1 MATCAEVPRYEL
13 VSSKKCIPEEEKY
26 QNYLLETLNKKPTNN
41 LINSCPYKPTPYP
54 TTKTFYGETC
64 SNYPNAGYNST
75 VNYYNYSNAFT
86 GFNRLPK
93 QTELEFGMPIEDE
106 NDMNNKEINFEKFKT
121 EETFSLNTLKE
132 FDKNLEILKR
142 ENEEYKKLK
151 GNQNKI
157 SQNYITQD
165 EIKRQKELIFGSIE
179 DLQKYLQDKKDK
191 KINWFKRFVELS
203 EEKGI
208 HLCNLLEAKT
218 PEQLE
223 ILIKEILKREEE
235 SQKEREHLMENYT
248 MKNLKKA
255 GIKRKGYNNGKPL
268 DEKDMRFIKKY
279 ARYLLFKK
287 IKDSQIGFTDDDN
300 ERLYSQNIFNNY
312 SKLKD
317 ENSNLSSFVAFAK
330 LVFALLDKDKNGF
343 ITKEYIVSNV
353 TLDDKILQDLG
364 FQNQDNF
371 KQLLLNSG
379 KGEMIT
385 EKDFITILLG
395 QSGLLDE
402 YKNIYNTTSSIPNVN
417 ASSSSYTKRKKN
429 YGEDYVEISDE
440 EDSDFDLPGLRTHV
454 YDFLELPDNY
464 QKLEA
469 LKKLEEE
476 NLYNSMKNKNK
487 DKNKENKEKK
497 NILLNIGKDRKIEIS
512 YHEYLTF
519 LRRFHRKDQLNFTIP
534 EPFEFL
540 KKDYQRKKI
549 QKIKEI
555 LEDRVKD
562 EDYFVY
568 YQFHANELKK
578 GIWGDRMQNIIEYEK
593 EQRQQ
598 RTEKLKE
605 KIIAEMKPFSFYEK
619 DERKYKEKIKQE
631 SIPPTFPPFRANAI
645 KWLSQ
650 VLIYEDMLKQEKEER
665 EQRIKERMLKTAKT
679 SKLPPRMALY
689 EEERIAKEKQ
699 KELDLKRELY
709 EERQNRRF
717 KAKKVPD
724 FTKLQ
729 TEFENKLKE
738 MKEKRKREK
747 KSLKPIPFTFH
758 EPKKKVAELC
768 QYLDQENDHEAKNP
782 KFANK
787 DEEIK
792 EIIKKMQR
800 KPKIEPKSTHSLD
813 LLMELRRKE
822 LEDKENQQKLKELE
836 DNIRAEHQA
845 RLRERVWNSKALV
858 DHRNQLKENEIRRKE
873 EFKEELQKQEESYRN
888 ELARRLDRV
897 YNRPLLVEQVGNK
910 GEKFSLNR
918 NNLEDLDELQM
929 QFGPIA
935 EEDEY
940 EQQIIGEDEGDDGEA
955 EGEGEEE
962 GGEEGEGEK
971 IEEEA
976 DGEKDEN
983 AGEEEKK

>member
-1 MATCAEVPRYEL
+1 MTTCSEVPRYEL
-13 VSSKKCIPEEEKY
+13 VSTKKCPPEEEKY
-26 QNYLLETLNKKPTNN
+26 HQYLLETLNQKPKNN
-41 LINSCPYKPTPYP
+41 LIEGTQYNPAAPAQASKV
-54 TTKTFYGETC
+54 FYGQTC

-75 VNYYNYSNAFT
+75 VNYYNYTNAFT

-93 QTELEFGMPIEDE
+93 QTELEFGRPIEDE
-106 NDMNNKEINFEKFKT
+106 NNTNNKDINFEKFKT
-121 EETFSLNTLKE
+121 EETFNLNTLKE
-132 FDKNLEILKR
+132 FDKNLEELKR
-142 ENEEYKKLK
+142 DNHLYKKYK
-151 GNQNKI
+151 GKNKNPSKNYI
-157 SQNYITQD
+157 SQE
-165 EIKRQKELIFGSIE
+165 EIKQKKEIIFGSIE
-179 DLQKYLQDKKDK
+179 DIYKYLQNKKNK
-191 KINWFKRFVELS
+191 VENWFKRFIELS

-208 HLCNLLEAKT
+208 HLCDLIEAQT

-223 ILIKEILKREEE
+223 ALIQDIIKKEEE
-235 SQKEREHLMENYT
+235 SEKEREKMMETYNLAN
-248 MKNLKKA
+248 MKKQ
-255 GIKRKGYNNGKPL
+255 GINRKGYTSGKPL
-268 DEKDMRFIKKY
+268 DERDYRFIKKY

-287 IKDSQIGFTDDDN
+287 IKDAQIGFNDDDN
-300 ERLYSQNIFNNY
+300 ERIYSQKIFNNMD
-312 SKLKD
+312 KD
-317 ENSNLSSFVAFAK
+317 AKSNISAFVAFAK
-330 LVFALLDKDKNGF
+330 LVFSLLDKDQNGF
-343 ITKEYIVSNV
+343 ITKEYLLSNV
-353 TLDDKILQDLG
+353 SLDDRILQDLG
-364 FQNQDNF
+364 FENENNF
-371 KQLLLNSG
+371 KQQLLKSSKNNN
-379 KGEMIT
+379 IT
-385 EKDFITILLG
+385 EKDFINILLG
-395 QSGLLDE
+395 QAGILEE
-402 YKNIYNTTSSIPNVN
+402 YQSLNNMNNMTTSMN
-417 ASSSSYTKRKKN
+417 SYNKKN
-429 YGEDYVEISDE
+429 KEYGDDEDIVKISDD

-476 NLYNSMKNKNK
+476 NLHDTKKTGNKLG
-487 DKNKENKEKK
+487 KK
-497 NILLNIGKDRKIEIS
+497 RKKILLDLSKDRKIAIS

-519 LRRFHRKDQLNFTIP
+519 LRRFHRKDQINFTIP

-540 KKDYQRKKI
+540 KKNYQKKKI

-578 GIWGDRMQNIIEYEK
+578 GIWGNRMQNIIEYEK

-665 EQRIKERMLKTAKT
+665 EQRIKERMLKTAQA

-699 KELDLKRELY
+699 KELDLKRQLY
-709 EERQNRRF
+709 EERENRKF
-717 KAKKVPD
+717 KAKKVPE

-729 TEFENKLKE
+729 TQFENKLKE
-738 MKEKRKREK
+738 MKEKRKKEK
-747 KSLKPIPFTFH
+747 KNIKIMPFTFH
-758 EPKKKVAELC
+758 EPKKKVSELC
-768 QYLDQENDHEAKNP
+768 QYLDQENDNKAKNP
-782 KFANK
+782 KLGNK

-873 EFKEELQKQEESYRN
+873 EFREELQKQEESYRN

-935 EEDEY
+935 EEEEY
-940 EQQIIGEDEGDDGEA
+940 EQQIIGEDEGDDAEGEG

-962 GGEEGEGEK
+962 GGEEGEAEK
-971 IEEEA
+971 IEEEV

-983 AGEEEKK
+983 AEEEDKK

>member
-1 MATCAEVPRYEL
+1 MATCNEVPRYEL
-13 VSSKKCIPEEEKY
+13 VSTKKCPPEEEKY
-26 QNYLLETLNKKPTNN
+26 HKYLLETLNKKPKTNF
-41 LINSCPYKPTPYP
+41 IEGTPYNP
-54 TTKTFYGETC
+54 LPPEPSQVFYGQTV

-75 VNYYNYSNAFT
+75 VNYYNYTNAFT

-106 NDMNNKEINFEKFKT
+106 NNINAPSLNFEKFKT
-121 EETFSLNTLKE
+121 EETFGLNTLQA
-132 FDKNLEILKR
+132 FDKNLEELKK
-142 ENEEYKKLK
+142 ENQQYKKYK
-151 GNQNKI
+151 GKNKNP
-157 SQNYITQD
+157 SRKYITQD
-165 EIKRQKELIFGSIE
+165 EIKQKKEMIFGSIE
-179 DLQKYLQDKKDK
+179 DLQKYLQNKKDK
-191 KINWFKRFVELS
+191 GNNWFKRFVKLS

-208 HLCNLLEAKT
+208 HLCDLIEAKT
-218 PEQLE
+218 PEELE
-223 ILIKEILKREEE
+223 IIIKDILKKEEE
-235 SQKEREHLMENYT
+235 SEKKREKLMEIY
-248 MKNLKKA
+248 NLKALKKQ
-255 GIKRKGYNNGKPL
+255 GIKRKGYTNTKPL
-268 DEKDMRFIKKY
+268 DEKDIRFIKKY

-287 IKDSQIGFTDDDN
+287 IKDAQIGFTDDDN
-300 ERLYSQNIFNNY
+300 ERIYSQKIFNNMD
-312 SKLKD
+312 K
-317 ENSNLSSFVAFAK
+317 NAISNVSSFIAFAK
-330 LVFALLDKDKNGF
+330 LVFSLMDKEQNGF
-343 ITKEYIVSNV
+343 ITKDYLIENVS
-353 TLDDKILQDLG
+353 LDDKILQDLG
-364 FQNQDNF
+364 FKDQNTF
-371 KQLLLNSG
+371 KELLLNSN
-379 KGEMIT
+379 KSEKIT
-385 EKDFITILLG
+385 ENDFVQILLSQAG
-395 QSGLLDE
+395 ILDD
-402 YKNIYNTTSSIPNVN
+402 YQMMNVNNISSSTNEFKGNTTNSNGGDIV
-417 ASSSSYTKRKKN
+417 K
-429 YGEDYVEISDE
+429 ISDD

-476 NLYNSMKNKNK
+476 NLYDSIKSGSKIHK
-487 DKNKENKEKK
+487 KKK
-497 NILLNIGKDRKIEIS
+497 NIILDLSKNRKIAIS

-519 LRRFHRKDQLNFTIP
+519 LRRFHHKDQINFTIP

-540 KKDYQRKKI
+540 KKNYQKKKI

-555 LEDRVKD
+555 LEERVKD

-578 GIWGDRMQNIIEYEK
+578 GIWGNQMQNIIEYEK

-631 SIPPTFPPFRANAI
+631 PIPPTFPPFRANAI

-650 VLIYEDMLKQEKEER
+650 VLIYEDMLKQEEEER
-665 EQRIKERMLKTAKT
+665 NIRIKERMEKTAKA
-679 SKLPPRMALY
+679 SKLPPRMDMYEKERKDREEQKKLELKRIEY
-689 EEERIAKEKQ
+689 EENEKR
-699 KELDLKRELY
+699 K
-709 EERQNRRF
+709 F
-717 KAKKVPD
+717 KAKKVPE
-724 FTKLQ
+724 FSRLQ
-729 TEFENKLKE
+729 QEFEDKLKR
-738 MKEKRKREK
+738 MKDERKKERK
-747 KSLKPIPFTFH
+747 ALKPIPFTFH

-768 QYLDQENDHEAKNP
+768 QYLDQENDPYVKNP
-782 KFANK
+782 KREGK

-792 EIIKKMQR
+792 EIIKRMQR

-822 LEDKENQQKLKELE
+822 LEEKENQQKLKEIE
-836 DNIRAEHQA
+836 DSIRAEQQA
-845 RLRERVWNSKALV
+845 RLRERVLNSKAIV
-858 DHRNQLKENEIRRKE
+858 DHTNQLNEIKQKRME
-873 EFKEELQKQEESYRN
+873 EFKEELQRQEESYKA
-888 ELARRLDRV
+888 ELARRLERV

-940 EQQIIGEDEGDDGEA
+940 EQPVNVEEEGDDG

-962 GGEEGEGEK
+962 GGEEGEK
-971 IEEEA
+971 IEEEI

-983 AGEEEKK
+983 VDDEDKK

>member
-1 MATCAEVPRYEL
+1 MATCNEVPRYEL
-13 VSSKKCIPEEEKY
+13 ISTKKCPPEEEKY
-26 QNYLLETLNKKPTNN
+26 HQYLLETLNKKPKTN
-41 LINSCPYKPTPYP
+41 LIEGVPYKPLPPETSQV
-54 TTKTFYGETC
+54 FYGQTV

-106 NDMNNKEINFEKFKT
+106 NNVNNPSLNFEKFKT
-121 EETFSLNTLKE
+121 EETFGLNTLQT
-132 FDKNLEILKR
+132 FDKNLEELKK
-142 ENEEYKKLK
+142 ENRQYKKYK
-151 GNQNKI
+151 GKNKNP
-157 SQNYITQD
+157 SRKYITQD
-165 EIKRQKELIFGSIE
+165 EIKQKKEEIFGSIE
-179 DLQKYLQDKKDK
+179 DLQKYLQNKKDK
-191 KINWFKRFVELS
+191 GNNWFKRFIKLS

-208 HLCNLLEAKT
+208 HLCDLIDAKT
-218 PEQLE
+218 PEELE
-223 ILIKEILKREEE
+223 IIIKDILKKEEE
-235 SQKEREHLMENYT
+235 SEKQREKLMEIY
-248 MKNLKKA
+248 NLKALKKQ
-255 GIKRKGYNNGKPL
+255 GIKRKGYTNTKPL
-268 DEKDMRFIKKY
+268 DEKDIRFIKKY

-287 IKDSQIGFTDDDN
+287 IKDAQIGFTDDDN
-300 ERLYSQNIFNNY
+300 ERIYSQRIFNNMD
-312 SKLKD
+312 KNAK
-317 ENSNLSSFVAFAK
+317 SNVGSFIAFAK
-330 LVFALLDKDKNGF
+330 LVFSLIDKDQNGF
-343 ITKEYIVSNV
+343 ITKEYLLENVS
-353 TLDDKILQDLG
+353 LDDRILQDLG
-364 FQNQDNF
+364 FKDQNEF
-371 KQLLLNSG
+371 KELLLNSN
-379 KGEMIT
+379 KGDKIT
-385 EKDFITILLG
+385 ENDFVNILLSKAG
-395 QSGLLDE
+395 ILDDYPMMTMNNISASTNEFRGNSGDIV
-402 YKNIYNTTSSIPNVN
+402 K
-417 ASSSSYTKRKKN
+417 
-429 YGEDYVEISDE
+429 ISDD

-476 NLYNSMKNKNK
+476 NLYDSIKPNKK
-487 DKNKENKEKK
+487 LSKKKK
-497 NILLNIGKDRKIEIS
+497 NIILDLSKNRKIAIS

-519 LRRFHRKDQLNFTIP
+519 LRRYHHKDQINFTIP

-540 KKDYQRKKI
+540 KKNYQKKKI

-562 EDYFVY
+562 ENYFVY

-578 GIWGDRMQNIIEYEK
+578 GIWGNQMQNIIEYEK

-631 SIPPTFPPFRANAI
+631 PIPPTFPPFRANAI

-650 VLIYEDMLKQEKEER
+650 VLIYEDMLKQEEEER
-665 EQRIKERMLKTAKT
+665 NIRIKERMEKTAKA
-679 SKLPPRMALY
+679 SKLPPRMDMYEKERKEREEQKKIELKKLEY
-689 EEERIAKEKQ
+689 EENEKR
-699 KELDLKRELY
+699 K
-709 EERQNRRF
+709 F
-717 KAKKVPD
+717 KAKKVPE
-724 FTKLQ
+724 FSKLQ
-729 TEFENKLKE
+729 EEFEDKLKR
-738 MKEKRKREK
+738 MKEERKKERK
-747 KSLKPIPFTFH
+747 ALKPIPFTFH

-768 QYLDQENDHEAKNP
+768 QYLDQENDPYVKNP
-782 KFANK
+782 KRQGK

-792 EIIKKMQR
+792 EIIKRMQR

-836 DNIRAEHQA
+836 DNIRAEQQS
-845 RLRERVWNSKALV
+845 RLRERVLNSKAIV
-858 DHRNQLKENEIRRKE
+858 DHTNQLNEIKQKRME
-873 EFKEELQKQEESYRN
+873 EFREELQRQEESYKA
-888 ELARRLDRV
+888 ELARRLERV

-940 EQQIIGEDEGDDGEA
+940 EQPVNVEEEGDDG

-962 GGEEGEGEK
+962 GGEEGEK
-971 IEEEA
+971 IEEEI

-983 AGEEEKK
+983 GDDEDKK

>member
-1 MATCAEVPRYEL
+1 MATCNEVPRYEL
-13 VSSKKCIPEEEKY
+13 ISTKKCPPEEEKY
-26 QNYLLETLNKKPTNN
+26 HQYLLETLNKKPKTN
-41 LINSCPYKPTPYP
+41 LIEGVPYKPLPPETSQV
-54 TTKTFYGETC
+54 FYGQTV

-106 NDMNNKEINFEKFKT
+106 NNINNPSLNFEKFKT
-121 EETFSLNTLKE
+121 EETFGLNTLQT
-132 FDKNLEILKR
+132 FDKNLEELKK
-142 ENEEYKKLK
+142 ENRQYKKYK
-151 GNQNKI
+151 GKNKNP
-157 SQNYITQD
+157 SRKYITQ
-165 EIKRQKELIFGSIE
+165 EKKKKKKEEIFGSIE
-179 DLQKYLQDKKDK
+179 DLQKYLQNKKDK
-191 KINWFKRFVELS
+191 GNNWFKRFIKLS

-208 HLCNLLEAKT
+208 HLCDLIDAKT
-218 PEQLE
+218 PEELE
-223 ILIKEILKREEE
+223 IIIKDILKKEEE
-235 SQKEREHLMENYT
+235 SEKQREKLMEIY
-248 MKNLKKA
+248 NLKALKKQ
-255 GIKRKGYNNGKPL
+255 GIKRKGYTNTKPL
-268 DEKDMRFIKKY
+268 DEKDIRFIKKY

-287 IKDSQIGFTDDDN
+287 IKDAQIGFTDDDN
-300 ERLYSQNIFNNY
+300 ERIYSQRIFNNMD
-312 SKLKD
+312 KNAK
-317 ENSNLSSFVAFAK
+317 SNVGSFIAFAK
-330 LVFALLDKDKNGF
+330 LVFSLIDKDQNGF
-343 ITKEYIVSNV
+343 ITKEYLLENVS
-353 TLDDKILQDLG
+353 LDDRILQDLG
-364 FQNQDNF
+364 FKDQNEF
-371 KQLLLNSG
+371 KELLLNSN
-379 KGEMIT
+379 KGDKIT
-385 EKDFITILLG
+385 ENDFVNILLSKAG
-395 QSGLLDE
+395 ILDD
-402 YKNIYNTTSSIPNVN
+402 YPMMTMNNIS
-417 ASSSSYTKRKKN
+417 ASSNEFRGNSGDIVK
-429 YGEDYVEISDE
+429 ISDD

-476 NLYNSMKNKNK
+476 NLYDSIKPNKK
-487 DKNKENKEKK
+487 LSKKKK
-497 NILLNIGKDRKIEIS
+497 NIILDLSKNRKIAIS

-519 LRRFHRKDQLNFTIP
+519 LRRYHHKDQINFTIP

-540 KKDYQRKKI
+540 KKNYQKKKI

-562 EDYFVY
+562 ENYFVY

-578 GIWGDRMQNIIEYEK
+578 GIWGNQMQNIIEYEK

-631 SIPPTFPPFRANAI
+631 PIPPTFPPFRANAI

-650 VLIYEDMLKQEKEER
+650 VLIYEDMLKQEEEER
-665 EQRIKERMLKTAKT
+665 NIRIKERMEKTAKA
-679 SKLPPRMALY
+679 SKLPPRMDMYEKERKEREEQKKIELKKLEY
-689 EEERIAKEKQ
+689 EENEKR
-699 KELDLKRELY
+699 K
-709 EERQNRRF
+709 F
-717 KAKKVPD
+717 KAKKVPE
-724 FTKLQ
+724 FSKLQ
-729 TEFENKLKE
+729 EEFEDKLKR
-738 MKEKRKREK
+738 MKEERKKERK
-747 KSLKPIPFTFH
+747 ALKPIPFTFH

-768 QYLDQENDHEAKNP
+768 QYLDQENDPYVKNP
-782 KFANK
+782 KRQGK

-792 EIIKKMQR
+792 EIIKRMQR

-836 DNIRAEHQA
+836 DNIRAEQQS
-845 RLRERVWNSKALV
+845 RLRERVLNSKAIV
-858 DHRNQLKENEIRRKE
+858 DHTNQLNEIKQKRME
-873 EFKEELQKQEESYRN
+873 EFREELQRQEESYKA
-888 ELARRLDRV
+888 ELARRLERV

-940 EQQIIGEDEGDDGEA
+940 EQPVNVEEEGDDG

-962 GGEEGEGEK
+962 GGEEGEK
-971 IEEEA
+971 IEEEI

-983 AGEEEKK
+983 GDDEDKK

>member
-1 MATCAEVPRYEL
+1 MATCSEVPRYEL

-41 LINSCPYKPTPYP
+41 LISSCPYKPTPYP

-93 QTELEFGMPIEDE
+93 QTTLEFGVPIEDP
-106 NDMNNKEINFEKFKT
+106 NMLNNEEIDFKKFKT

-578 GIWGDRMQNIIEYEK
+578 GIWGNRMQNIIEYEK
-593 EQRQQ
+593 QQRQL

-631 SIPPTFPPFRANAI
+631 PIPPTFPPFRANAI

-665 EQRIKERMLKTAKT
+665 EQRIRERMEKTKLA
-679 SKLPPRMALY
+679 SKLPPRMQMY
-689 EEERIAKEKQ
+689 EEERKERERQKKLNYQ
-699 KELDLKRELY
+699 KELIQ
-709 EERQNRRF
+709 ERKLRQF
-717 KAKKVPD
+717 KAKEVPD
-724 FTKLQ
+724 FLKLQ
-729 TEFENKLKE
+729 TEFENKLNE
-738 MKEKRKREK
+738 MKRAA
-747 KSLKPIPFTFH
+747 KPTIPEPFTFH
-758 EPKKKVAELC
+758 EPKKKVALLC
-768 QYLDQENDHEAKNP
+768 KYLDQENDHNAKNP
-782 KFANK
+782 RPKTDINK
-787 DEEIK
+787 
-792 EIIKKMQR
+792 IIKKMQR
-800 KPKIEPKSTHSLD
+800 KPKIEPKSTHCLD
-813 LLMELRRKE
+813 LLMDLRRKE
-822 LEDKENQQKLKELE
+822 LEEKERQIKVKEIE

-845 RLRERVWNSKALV
+845 RLRERVWNSKAIV
-858 DHRNQLKENEIRRKE
+858 DNTNQLNENRLRQQE
-873 EFKEELQKQEESYRN
+873 EFKAKLQKQKDSYN
-888 ELARRLDRV
+888 AELKRRLEKV

-910 GEKFSLNR
+910 GEKYSLNK
-918 NNLEDLDELQM
+918 NNQEDLNEMLLD
-929 QFGPIA
+929 PIA
-935 EEDEY
+935 GEDEY
-940 EQQIIGEDEGDDGEA
+940 EQQGDGEDDENYEEDEGGEEADKNEEA
-955 EGEGEEE
+955 EGEK
-962 GGEEGEGEK
+962 EGENGE
-971 IEEEA
+971 IDEEKN
-976 DGEKDEN
+976 DDEN
-983 AGEEEKK
+983 EVEDN

>member
-1 MATCAEVPRYEL
+1 MATCNEVPRYEL
-13 VSSKKCIPEEEKY
+13 ISTKKCPPEEEKY
-26 QNYLLETLNKKPTNN
+26 HQYLLETLNKKPKTN
-41 LINSCPYKPTPYP
+41 LIEGVPYKPLPPETSQV
-54 TTKTFYGETC
+54 FYGQTV

-106 NDMNNKEINFEKFKT
+106 NNINNPSLNFEKFKT
-121 EETFSLNTLKE
+121 EETFGLNTLQT
-132 FDKNLEILKR
+132 FDKNLEELKK
-142 ENEEYKKLK
+142 ENRQYKKYK
-151 GNQNKI
+151 GKNKNP
-157 SQNYITQD
+157 SRKYITQD
-165 EIKRQKELIFGSIE
+165 EIKQKKEEIFGSIE
-179 DLQKYLQDKKDK
+179 DLQKYLQNKKDK
-191 KINWFKRFVELS
+191 GNNWFKRFIKLS

-208 HLCNLLEAKT
+208 HLCDLIDAKT
-218 PEQLE
+218 PEELE
-223 ILIKEILKREEE
+223 IIIKDILKKEEE
-235 SQKEREHLMENYT
+235 SEKQREKLMEIY
-248 MKNLKKA
+248 NLKALKKQ
-255 GIKRKGYNNGKPL
+255 GIKRKGYTNTKPL
-268 DEKDMRFIKKY
+268 DEKDIRFIKKY

-287 IKDSQIGFTDDDN
+287 IKDAQIGFTDDDN
-300 ERLYSQNIFNNY
+300 ERIYSQRIFNNMD
-312 SKLKD
+312 KNAK
-317 ENSNLSSFVAFAK
+317 SNVGSFIAFAK
-330 LVFALLDKDKNGF
+330 LVFSLIDKDQNGF
-343 ITKEYIVSNV
+343 ITKEYLLENVS
-353 TLDDKILQDLG
+353 LDDRILQDLG
-364 FQNQDNF
+364 FKDQNEF
-371 KQLLLNSG
+371 KELLLNSN
-379 KGEMIT
+379 KGDKIT
-385 EKDFITILLG
+385 ENDFVNILLSKAG
-395 QSGLLDE
+395 ILDDYPMMTMNNISASTNEFRGNSGDIV
-402 YKNIYNTTSSIPNVN
+402 K
-417 ASSSSYTKRKKN
+417 
-429 YGEDYVEISDE
+429 ISDD
-440 EDSDFDLPGLRTHV
+440 EDSDFDLPGLRTRV

-476 NLYNSMKNKNK
+476 NLYDSIKPNKK
-487 DKNKENKEKK
+487 LSKKKK
-497 NILLNIGKDRKIEIS
+497 NIILDLSKNRKIAIS

-519 LRRFHRKDQLNFTIP
+519 LRRYHHKDQINFTIP

-540 KKDYQRKKI
+540 KKNYQKKKI

-562 EDYFVY
+562 ENYFVY

-578 GIWGDRMQNIIEYEK
+578 GIWGNQMQNIIEYEK

-631 SIPPTFPPFRANAI
+631 PIPPTFPPFRANAI

-650 VLIYEDMLKQEKEER
+650 VLIYEDMLKQEEEER
-665 EQRIKERMLKTAKT
+665 NIRIKERMEKTAKA
-679 SKLPPRMALY
+679 SKLPPRMDMYEKERKEREEQKKIELKKLEY
-689 EEERIAKEKQ
+689 EENEKR
-699 KELDLKRELY
+699 K
-709 EERQNRRF
+709 F
-717 KAKKVPD
+717 KAKKVPE
-724 FTKLQ
+724 FSKLQ
-729 TEFENKLKE
+729 EEFEDKLKR
-738 MKEKRKREK
+738 MKEERKKERK
-747 KSLKPIPFTFH
+747 ALKPIPFTFH

-768 QYLDQENDHEAKNP
+768 QYLDQENDPYVKNP
-782 KFANK
+782 KRQGK

-792 EIIKKMQR
+792 EIIKRMQR

-836 DNIRAEHQA
+836 DNIRAEQQS
-845 RLRERVWNSKALV
+845 RLRERVLNSKAIV
-858 DHRNQLKENEIRRKE
+858 DHTNQLNEIKQKRME
-873 EFKEELQKQEESYRN
+873 EFREELQRQEESYKA
-888 ELARRLDRV
+888 ELARRLERV

-940 EQQIIGEDEGDDGEA
+940 EQPVNVEEEGDDG

-962 GGEEGEGEK
+962 GGEEGEK
-971 IEEEA
+971 IEEEI

-983 AGEEEKK
+983 GDDEDKK

>member
-1 MATCAEVPRYEL
+1 MATCNEVPRYEL
-13 VSSKKCIPEEEKY
+13 VSTKKCPPEEEKY
-26 QNYLLETLNKKPTNN
+26 HKYLLETLNKKPKTNF
-41 LINSCPYKPTPYP
+41 IEGTPYNP
-54 TTKTFYGETC
+54 LPPEPSQVFYGQTV

-75 VNYYNYSNAFT
+75 VNYYNYTNAFT

-106 NDMNNKEINFEKFKT
+106 NNINAPSLNFEKFKT
-121 EETFSLNTLKE
+121 EETFGLNTLQA
-132 FDKNLEILKR
+132 FDKNLEELKK
-142 ENEEYKKLK
+142 ENQQYKKYK
-151 GNQNKI
+151 GKNKNP
-157 SQNYITQD
+157 SRKYITQD
-165 EIKRQKELIFGSIE
+165 EIKQKKEMIFGSIE
-179 DLQKYLQDKKDK
+179 DLQKYLQNKKDK
-191 KINWFKRFVELS
+191 GNNWFKRFVKLS

-208 HLCNLLEAKT
+208 HLCDLIEAKT
-218 PEQLE
+218 PEELE
-223 ILIKEILKREEE
+223 IIIKDILKKEEE
-235 SQKEREHLMENYT
+235 SEKKREKLMEIY
-248 MKNLKKA
+248 NLKALKKQ
-255 GIKRKGYNNGKPL
+255 GIKRKGYTNTKPL
-268 DEKDMRFIKKY
+268 DEKDIKFIKKY

-287 IKDSQIGFTDDDN
+287 IKDAQIGFTDDDN
-300 ERLYSQNIFNNY
+300 ERIYSQKIFNNMD
-312 SKLKD
+312 K
-317 ENSNLSSFVAFAK
+317 NAISNVSSFIAFAK
-330 LVFALLDKDKNGF
+330 LVFSLMDKEQNGF
-343 ITKEYIVSNV
+343 ITKDYLIENVS
-353 TLDDKILQDLG
+353 LDDRILQDLG
-364 FQNQDNF
+364 FKDQNNF
-371 KQLLLNSG
+371 KELLLNSN
-379 KGEMIT
+379 KSEKIT
-385 EKDFITILLG
+385 ENDFVQILLSQAG
-395 QSGLLDE
+395 ILDD
-402 YKNIYNTTSSIPNVN
+402 YQMMNVNNISSSTNEFKGNTTNSNGGDIV
-417 ASSSSYTKRKKN
+417 K
-429 YGEDYVEISDE
+429 ISDD

-476 NLYNSMKNKNK
+476 NLYDSIKSGSKIHK
-487 DKNKENKEKK
+487 KKK
-497 NILLNIGKDRKIEIS
+497 NIILDLSKNRKIAIS

-519 LRRFHRKDQLNFTIP
+519 LRRFHHKDQINFTIP

-540 KKDYQRKKI
+540 KKNYQKKKI

-555 LEDRVKD
+555 LEERVKD

-578 GIWGDRMQNIIEYEK
+578 GIWGNQMQNIIEYEK

-631 SIPPTFPPFRANAI
+631 PIPPTFPPFRANAI

-650 VLIYEDMLKQEKEER
+650 VLIYEDMLKQEEEER
-665 EQRIKERMLKTAKT
+665 NIRIKERMEKTAKA
-679 SKLPPRMALY
+679 SKLPPRMDMYEKERKDREEQKKLELKRIEY
-689 EEERIAKEKQ
+689 EENEKR
-699 KELDLKRELY
+699 K
-709 EERQNRRF
+709 F
-717 KAKKVPD
+717 KAKKVPE
-724 FTKLQ
+724 FSRLQ
-729 TEFENKLKE
+729 QEFEDKLKR
-738 MKEKRKREK
+738 MKDERKKERK
-747 KSLKPIPFTFH
+747 ALKPIPFTFH

-768 QYLDQENDHEAKNP
+768 QYLDQENDPYVKNP
-782 KFANK
+782 KREGK

-792 EIIKKMQR
+792 EIIKRMQR

-822 LEDKENQQKLKELE
+822 LEEKENQQKLKEIE
-836 DNIRAEHQA
+836 DSIRAEQQA
-845 RLRERVWNSKALV
+845 RLRERVLNSKAIV
-858 DHRNQLKENEIRRKE
+858 DHTNQLNEIKQKRME
-873 EFKEELQKQEESYRN
+873 EFKEELQRQEESYKA
-888 ELARRLDRV
+888 ELARRLERV

-940 EQQIIGEDEGDDGEA
+940 EQPVNVEEEGDDG

-962 GGEEGEGEK
+962 GGEEGEK
-971 IEEEA
+971 IEEEI

-983 AGEEEKK
+983 VDDEDKK

>member
-1 MATCAEVPRYEL
+1 MATCTEVPRYEL

-93 QTELEFGMPIEDE
+93 QTTLEFGVPIEDP
-106 NDMNNKEINFEKFKT
+106 NMLNNEEIDFKKFKT

-142 ENEEYKKLK
+142 ENEEYKKFR

-235 SQKEREHLMENYT
+235 SQKEREQLMENYT
-248 MKNLKKA
+248 MKNLKKS

-317 ENSNLSSFVAFAK
+317 ENSNISSFVAFAK

-353 TLDDKILQDLG
+353 ALDDKILQDLG

-379 KGEMIT
+379 KGEIIT
-385 EKDFITILLG
+385 EKDFINILLG
-395 QSGLLDE
+395 QTGLLDE
-402 YKNIYNTTSSIPNVN
+402 YKNIYNTNSSIPNVN
-417 ASSSSYTKRKKN
+417 ASSSSYTKRKKY

-469 LKKLEEE
+469 LKKLEAE

-487 DKNKENKEKK
+487 DKNRENKEKK

-578 GIWGDRMQNIIEYEK
+578 GIWGNRMQNIIEYEK
-593 EQRQQ
+593 EQRQL

-631 SIPPTFPPFRANAI
+631 PIPPTFPPFRANAI

-665 EQRIKERMLKTAKT
+665 EQRIRERMEKTKLA
-679 SKLPPRMALY
+679 SKLPPRMQMY
-689 EEERIAKEKQ
+689 EEERKERERQKKLNYQ
-699 KELDLKRELY
+699 KELIQ
-709 EERQNRRF
+709 ERKLRQF
-717 KAKKVPD
+717 KAKEVPD
-724 FTKLQ
+724 FLKLQ
-729 TEFENKLKE
+729 TEFENKLNE
-738 MKEKRKREK
+738 MKRAA
-747 KSLKPIPFTFH
+747 KPTIPEPFTFH
-758 EPKKKVAELC
+758 EPKKKVALLC
-768 QYLDQENDHEAKNP
+768 KYLDQENDHNAKNP
-782 KFANK
+782 RPKTDINK
-787 DEEIK
+787 
-792 EIIKKMQR
+792 IIKKMQR
-800 KPKIEPKSTHSLD
+800 KPKIEPKSTHCLD
-813 LLMELRRKE
+813 LLMDLRRKE
-822 LEDKENQQKLKELE
+822 LEEKERQIKVKEIE

-845 RLRERVWNSKALV
+845 RLRERVWNSKAIV
-858 DHRNQLKENEIRRKE
+858 DNTNQLNENRLRQQE
-873 EFKEELQKQEESYRN
+873 EFKAKLQKQKDSYN
-888 ELARRLDRV
+888 AELKRRLEKV

-910 GEKFSLNR
+910 GEKFSLNK
-918 NNLEDLDELQM
+918 NNQEDLNEMLLD
-929 QFGPIA
+929 PIA
-935 EEDEY
+935 GEDEY
-940 EQQIIGEDEGDDGEA
+940 EQQGDGEDDENYEDDEGGEEADKNEEA
-955 EGEGEEE
+955 EGEK
-962 GGEEGEGEK
+962 EGENGE
-971 IEEEA
+971 IDEEKN
-976 DGEKDEN
+976 DDEN
-983 AGEEEKK
+983 EGEDN

>member
-1 MATCAEVPRYEL
+1 MATCNEVPRYEL
-13 VSSKKCIPEEEKY
+13 VSTKKCPPEEEKY
-26 QNYLLETLNKKPTNN
+26 HKYLLETLNKKPKTNF
-41 LINSCPYKPTPYP
+41 IEGTPYNP
-54 TTKTFYGETC
+54 LPPEPSQVFYGQTV

-75 VNYYNYSNAFT
+75 VNYYNYTNAFT

-106 NDMNNKEINFEKFKT
+106 NNINAPSLNFEKFKT
-121 EETFSLNTLKE
+121 EETFGLNTLQA
-132 FDKNLEILKR
+132 FDKNLEELKK
-142 ENEEYKKLK
+142 ENQQYKKYK
-151 GNQNKI
+151 GKNKNP
-157 SQNYITQD
+157 SRKYITQD
-165 EIKRQKELIFGSIE
+165 EIKQKKEMIFGSIE
-179 DLQKYLQDKKDK
+179 DLQKYLQNKKDK
-191 KINWFKRFVELS
+191 GNNWFKRFVKLS

-208 HLCNLLEAKT
+208 HLCDLIEAKT
-218 PEQLE
+218 PEELE
-223 ILIKEILKREEE
+223 IIIKDILKKEEE
-235 SQKEREHLMENYT
+235 SEKKREKLMEIY
-248 MKNLKKA
+248 NLKALKKQ
-255 GIKRKGYNNGKPL
+255 GIKRKGYTNTKPL
-268 DEKDMRFIKKY
+268 DEKDIRFIKKY

-287 IKDSQIGFTDDDN
+287 IKDAQIGFTDDDN
-300 ERLYSQNIFNNY
+300 ERIYSQKIFNNMD
-312 SKLKD
+312 K
-317 ENSNLSSFVAFAK
+317 NAISNVSSFIAFAK
-330 LVFALLDKDKNGF
+330 LVFSLMDKEQNGF
-343 ITKEYIVSNV
+343 ITKDYLIENVS
-353 TLDDKILQDLG
+353 LDDRILQDLG
-364 FQNQDNF
+364 FKDQNNF
-371 KQLLLNSG
+371 KELLLNSN
-379 KGEMIT
+379 KSEKIT
-385 EKDFITILLG
+385 ENDFVQILLSQAG
-395 QSGLLDE
+395 ILDD
-402 YKNIYNTTSSIPNVN
+402 YQMMNVNNISSSTNEFKGNTTNSNGGDIV
-417 ASSSSYTKRKKN
+417 K
-429 YGEDYVEISDE
+429 ISDD

-476 NLYNSMKNKNK
+476 NLYDSIKSGSKIHK
-487 DKNKENKEKK
+487 KKK
-497 NILLNIGKDRKIEIS
+497 NIILDLSKNRKIAIS

-519 LRRFHRKDQLNFTIP
+519 LRRFHHKDQINFTIP

-540 KKDYQRKKI
+540 KKNYQKKKI

-555 LEDRVKD
+555 LEERVKD

-578 GIWGDRMQNIIEYEK
+578 GIWGNQMQNIIEYEK

-631 SIPPTFPPFRANAI
+631 PIPPTFPPFRANAI

-650 VLIYEDMLKQEKEER
+650 VLIYEDMLKQEEEER
-665 EQRIKERMLKTAKT
+665 NIRIKERMEKTAKA
-679 SKLPPRMALY
+679 SKLPPRMDMYEKERKDREEQKKLELKRIEY
-689 EEERIAKEKQ
+689 EENEKR
-699 KELDLKRELY
+699 K
-709 EERQNRRF
+709 F
-717 KAKKVPD
+717 KAKKVPE
-724 FTKLQ
+724 FSRLQ
-729 TEFENKLKE
+729 QEFEDKLKR
-738 MKEKRKREK
+738 MKDERKKERK
-747 KSLKPIPFTFH
+747 ALKPIPFTFH

-768 QYLDQENDHEAKNP
+768 QYLDQENDPYVKNP
-782 KFANK
+782 KRESK

-792 EIIKKMQR
+792 EIIKRMQR

-822 LEDKENQQKLKELE
+822 LEEKENQQKLKEIE
-836 DNIRAEHQA
+836 DSIRAEQQA
-845 RLRERVWNSKALV
+845 RLRERVLNSKAIV
-858 DHRNQLKENEIRRKE
+858 DHTNQLNEIKQKRME
-873 EFKEELQKQEESYRN
+873 EFKEELQRQEESYKA
-888 ELARRLDRV
+888 ELARRLERV

-940 EQQIIGEDEGDDGEA
+940 EQPVNVEEEGDDG

-962 GGEEGEGEK
+962 GGEEGEK
-971 IEEEA
+971 IEEEI

-983 AGEEEKK
+983 VDDEDKK

>member
-1 MATCAEVPRYEL
+1 MATCNEVPRYEL
-13 VSSKKCIPEEEKY
+13 ISTKKCPPEEEKY
-26 QNYLLETLNKKPTNN
+26 HQYLLETLNKKPKTN
-41 LINSCPYKPTPYP
+41 LIEGVPYKPLAPETSQV
-54 TTKTFYGETC
+54 FYGQTV

-106 NDMNNKEINFEKFKT
+106 NNINNPSLNFEKFKT
-121 EETFSLNTLKE
+121 EETFGLNTLQT
-132 FDKNLEILKR
+132 FDKNLEELKK
-142 ENEEYKKLK
+142 ENRQYKKYK
-151 GNQNKI
+151 GKNKNP
-157 SQNYITQD
+157 SRKYITQD
-165 EIKRQKELIFGSIE
+165 EIKQKKEEIFGSIE
-179 DLQKYLQDKKDK
+179 DLQKYLQNKKDK
-191 KINWFKRFVELS
+191 GNNWFKRFIKLS

-208 HLCNLLEAKT
+208 HLCDLIDAKT
-218 PEQLE
+218 PEELE
-223 ILIKEILKREEE
+223 IIIKDILKKEEE
-235 SQKEREHLMENYT
+235 SEKQREKLMEIY
-248 MKNLKKA
+248 NLKALKKQ
-255 GIKRKGYNNGKPL
+255 GIKRKGYTNTKPL
-268 DEKDMRFIKKY
+268 DEKDIRFIKKY

-287 IKDSQIGFTDDDN
+287 IKDAQIGFTDDDN
-300 ERLYSQNIFNNY
+300 ERIYSQRIFNNMD
-312 SKLKD
+312 KNAK
-317 ENSNLSSFVAFAK
+317 SNVGSFIAFAK
-330 LVFALLDKDKNGF
+330 LVFSLIDKDQNGF
-343 ITKEYIVSNV
+343 ITKEYLLENVS
-353 TLDDKILQDLG
+353 LDDRILQDLG
-364 FQNQDNF
+364 FKDQNEF
-371 KQLLLNSG
+371 KELLLNSN
-379 KGEMIT
+379 KGDKIT
-385 EKDFITILLG
+385 ENDFVNILLSKAG
-395 QSGLLDE
+395 ILDDYPMMTMNNITASTNEFRGNSGDIV
-402 YKNIYNTTSSIPNVN
+402 K
-417 ASSSSYTKRKKN
+417 
-429 YGEDYVEISDE
+429 ISDD

-476 NLYNSMKNKNK
+476 NLYDSIKPNKK
-487 DKNKENKEKK
+487 LSKKKK
-497 NILLNIGKDRKIEIS
+497 NIILDLSKNRKIAIS

-519 LRRFHRKDQLNFTIP
+519 LRRYHHKDQINFTIP

-540 KKDYQRKKI
+540 KKNYQKKKI

-562 EDYFVY
+562 ENYFVY

-578 GIWGDRMQNIIEYEK
+578 GIWGNQMQNIIEYEK

-631 SIPPTFPPFRANAI
+631 PIPPTFPPFRANAI

-650 VLIYEDMLKQEKEER
+650 VLIYEDMLKQEEEER
-665 EQRIKERMLKTAKT
+665 NIRIKERMEKTAKA
-679 SKLPPRMALY
+679 SKLPPRMDMYEKERKEREEQKKIELKKLEY
-689 EEERIAKEKQ
+689 EENEKR
-699 KELDLKRELY
+699 K
-709 EERQNRRF
+709 F
-717 KAKKVPD
+717 KAKKVPE
-724 FTKLQ
+724 FSKLQ
-729 TEFENKLKE
+729 EEFEDKLKR
-738 MKEKRKREK
+738 MKEERKKERK
-747 KSLKPIPFTFH
+747 ALKPIPFTFH

-768 QYLDQENDHEAKNP
+768 QYLDQENDPYVKNP
-782 KFANK
+782 KRQGK

-792 EIIKKMQR
+792 EIIKRMQR

-836 DNIRAEHQA
+836 DNIRAEQQS
-845 RLRERVWNSKALV
+845 RLRERVLNSKAIV
-858 DHRNQLKENEIRRKE
+858 DHTNQLNEIKQKRME
-873 EFKEELQKQEESYRN
+873 EFREELQRQEESYKA
-888 ELARRLDRV
+888 ELARRLERV

-940 EQQIIGEDEGDDGEA
+940 EQPVNVEEEGDDG

-962 GGEEGEGEK
+962 GGEEGEK
-971 IEEEA
+971 IEEEI

-983 AGEEEKK
+983 GDDEDKK

>member
-1 MATCAEVPRYEL
+1 MATCNEVPRYEL
-13 VSSKKCIPEEEKY
+13 ISTKKCPPEEEKY
-26 QNYLLETLNKKPTNN
+26 HQYLLETLNKKPKTN
-41 LINSCPYKPTPYP
+41 LIEGVPYKPLPPETSQV
-54 TTKTFYGETC
+54 FYGQTV

-106 NDMNNKEINFEKFKT
+106 NNINNPSLNFEKFKT
-121 EETFSLNTLKE
+121 EETFGLNTLQT
-132 FDKNLEILKR
+132 FDKNLEELKK
-142 ENEEYKKLK
+142 ENRQYKKYK
-151 GNQNKI
+151 GKNKNP
-157 SQNYITQD
+157 SRKYITQE
-165 EIKRQKELIFGSIE
+165 EIKQKKEEIFGSIE
-179 DLQKYLQDKKDK
+179 DLQKYLQNKKDK
-191 KINWFKRFVELS
+191 GNNWFKRFIKLS

-208 HLCNLLEAKT
+208 HLCDLIDAKT
-218 PEQLE
+218 PEELE
-223 ILIKEILKREEE
+223 IIIKDILKKEEE
-235 SQKEREHLMENYT
+235 SEKQREKLMEIY
-248 MKNLKKA
+248 NLKALKKQ
-255 GIKRKGYNNGKPL
+255 GIKRKGYTNTKPL
-268 DEKDMRFIKKY
+268 DEKDIRFIKKY

-287 IKDSQIGFTDDDN
+287 IKDAQIGFTDDDN
-300 ERLYSQNIFNNY
+300 ERIYSQRIFNNMD
-312 SKLKD
+312 KNAK
-317 ENSNLSSFVAFAK
+317 SNVGSFIAFAK
-330 LVFALLDKDKNGF
+330 LVFSLIDKDQNGF
-343 ITKEYIVSNV
+343 ITKEYLLENVS
-353 TLDDKILQDLG
+353 LDDRILQDLG
-364 FQNQDNF
+364 FKDQNEF
-371 KQLLLNSG
+371 KELLLNSN
-379 KGEMIT
+379 KGDKIT
-385 EKDFITILLG
+385 ENDFVNILLSKAG
-395 QSGLLDE
+395 ILDDYPMMTMNNITASTNEFRGNSGDIV
-402 YKNIYNTTSSIPNVN
+402 K
-417 ASSSSYTKRKKN
+417 
-429 YGEDYVEISDE
+429 ISDD

-476 NLYNSMKNKNK
+476 NLYDSIKPNKK
-487 DKNKENKEKK
+487 LSKKKK
-497 NILLNIGKDRKIEIS
+497 NIILDLSKNRKIAIS

-519 LRRFHRKDQLNFTIP
+519 LRRYHHKDQINFTIP

-540 KKDYQRKKI
+540 KKNYQKKKI

-562 EDYFVY
+562 ENYFVY

-578 GIWGDRMQNIIEYEK
+578 GIWGNQMQNIIEYEK

-631 SIPPTFPPFRANAI
+631 PIPPTFPPFRANAI

-650 VLIYEDMLKQEKEER
+650 VLIYEDMLKQEEEER
-665 EQRIKERMLKTAKT
+665 NIRIKERMEKTAKA
-679 SKLPPRMALY
+679 SKLPPRMDMYEKERKEREEQKKIELKKLEY
-689 EEERIAKEKQ
+689 EENEKR
-699 KELDLKRELY
+699 K
-709 EERQNRRF
+709 F
-717 KAKKVPD
+717 KAKKVPE
-724 FTKLQ
+724 FSKLQ
-729 TEFENKLKE
+729 EEFEDKLKR
-738 MKEKRKREK
+738 MKEERKKERK
-747 KSLKPIPFTFH
+747 ALKPIPFTFH

-768 QYLDQENDHEAKNP
+768 QYLDQENDPYVKNP
-782 KFANK
+782 KRQGK

-792 EIIKKMQR
+792 EIIKRMQR

-836 DNIRAEHQA
+836 DNIRAEQQS
-845 RLRERVWNSKALV
+845 RLRERVLNSKAIV
-858 DHRNQLKENEIRRKE
+858 DHTNQLNEIKQKRME
-873 EFKEELQKQEESYRN
+873 EFREELQRQEESYKA
-888 ELARRLDRV
+888 ELARRLERV

-940 EQQIIGEDEGDDGEA
+940 EQPVNVEEEGDDG

-962 GGEEGEGEK
+962 GGEEGEK
-971 IEEEA
+971 IEEEI

-983 AGEEEKK
+983 GDDEDKK

>member
-1 MATCAEVPRYEL
+1 MATCNEVPRYEL
-13 VSSKKCIPEEEKY
+13 VSTKKCPPEEEKY
-26 QNYLLETLNKKPTNN
+26 HKYLLETLNKKPKTNF
-41 LINSCPYKPTPYP
+41 IEGTPYNP
-54 TTKTFYGETC
+54 LPPEPSQVFYGQTV

-75 VNYYNYSNAFT
+75 VNYYNYTNAFT

-106 NDMNNKEINFEKFKT
+106 NNINAPSLNFEKFKT
-121 EETFSLNTLKE
+121 EETFGLNTLQA
-132 FDKNLEILKR
+132 FDKNLEELKK
-142 ENEEYKKLK
+142 ENQQYKKYK
-151 GNQNKI
+151 GKNKNP
-157 SQNYITQD
+157 SRKYITQD
-165 EIKRQKELIFGSIE
+165 EIKQKKEMIFGSIE
-179 DLQKYLQDKKDK
+179 DLQKYLQNKKDK
-191 KINWFKRFVELS
+191 GNNWFKRFVKLS

-208 HLCNLLEAKT
+208 HLCDLIEAKT
-218 PEQLE
+218 PEELE
-223 ILIKEILKREEE
+223 IIIKDILKKEEE
-235 SQKEREHLMENYT
+235 SEKKREKLMEIY
-248 MKNLKKA
+248 NLKALKKQ
-255 GIKRKGYNNGKPL
+255 GIKRKGYTNTKPL
-268 DEKDMRFIKKY
+268 DEKDIRFIKKY

-287 IKDSQIGFTDDDN
+287 IKDAQIGFTDDDN
-300 ERLYSQNIFNNY
+300 ERIYSQKIFNNMD
-312 SKLKD
+312 K
-317 ENSNLSSFVAFAK
+317 NVISNVSSFIAFAK
-330 LVFALLDKDKNGF
+330 LVFSLMDKEQNGF
-343 ITKEYIVSNV
+343 ITKDYLIENVS
-353 TLDDKILQDLG
+353 LDDKILQDLG
-364 FQNQDNF
+364 FKDQNTF
-371 KQLLLNSG
+371 KELLLNSN
-379 KGEMIT
+379 KSEKIT
-385 EKDFITILLG
+385 ENDFVQILLSQAG
-395 QSGLLDE
+395 ILDD
-402 YKNIYNTTSSIPNVN
+402 YQMMNVNNISSSTNEFKGNTTNSNGGDIV
-417 ASSSSYTKRKKN
+417 K
-429 YGEDYVEISDE
+429 ISDD

-476 NLYNSMKNKNK
+476 NLYDSIKSGSKIHK
-487 DKNKENKEKK
+487 KKK
-497 NILLNIGKDRKIEIS
+497 NIILDLSKNRKIAIS

-519 LRRFHRKDQLNFTIP
+519 LRRFHHKDQINFTIP

-540 KKDYQRKKI
+540 KKNYQKKKI

-555 LEDRVKD
+555 LEERVKD

-578 GIWGDRMQNIIEYEK
+578 GIWGNQMQNIIEYEK

-631 SIPPTFPPFRANAI
+631 PIPPTFPPFRANAI

-650 VLIYEDMLKQEKEER
+650 VLIYEDMLKQEEEER
-665 EQRIKERMLKTAKT
+665 NIRIKERMEKTAKA
-679 SKLPPRMALY
+679 SKLPPRMDMYEKERKDREEQKKLELKRIEY
-689 EEERIAKEKQ
+689 EENEKR
-699 KELDLKRELY
+699 K
-709 EERQNRRF
+709 F
-717 KAKKVPD
+717 KAKKVPE
-724 FTKLQ
+724 FSRLQ
-729 TEFENKLKE
+729 QEFEDKLKR
-738 MKEKRKREK
+738 MKDERKKERK
-747 KSLKPIPFTFH
+747 ALKPIPFTFH

-768 QYLDQENDHEAKNP
+768 QYLDQENDPYVKNP
-782 KFANK
+782 KREGK

-792 EIIKKMQR
+792 EIIKRMQR

-822 LEDKENQQKLKELE
+822 LEEKENQQKLKEIE
-836 DNIRAEHQA
+836 DSIRAEQQA
-845 RLRERVWNSKALV
+845 RLRERVLNSKAIV
-858 DHRNQLKENEIRRKE
+858 DHTNQLNEIKQKRME
-873 EFKEELQKQEESYRN
+873 EFKEELQRQEESYKA
-888 ELARRLDRV
+888 ELARRLERV

-940 EQQIIGEDEGDDGEA
+940 EQPVNVEEEGDDG

-962 GGEEGEGEK
+962 GGEEGEK
-971 IEEEA
+971 IEEEI

-983 AGEEEKK
+983 VDDEDKK

>member
-1 MATCAEVPRYEL
+1 MATCNEVPRYEL
-13 VSSKKCIPEEEKY
+13 VSTKKCPPEEEKY
-26 QNYLLETLNKKPTNN
+26 HKYLLETLNKKPKTNF
-41 LINSCPYKPTPYP
+41 IEGTPYNP
-54 TTKTFYGETC
+54 LPPEPSQVFYGQTV

-75 VNYYNYSNAFT
+75 VNYYNYTNAFT

-106 NDMNNKEINFEKFKT
+106 NNINAPSLNFEKFKT
-121 EETFSLNTLKE
+121 EETFGLNTLQA
-132 FDKNLEILKR
+132 FDKNLEELKK
-142 ENEEYKKLK
+142 ENQQYKKYK
-151 GNQNKI
+151 GKNKNP
-157 SQNYITQD
+157 SRKYITQD
-165 EIKRQKELIFGSIE
+165 EIKQKKEMIFGSIE
-179 DLQKYLQDKKDK
+179 DLQKYLQNKKDK
-191 KINWFKRFVELS
+191 GNNWFKRFVKLS

-208 HLCNLLEAKT
+208 HLCDLIEAKT
-218 PEQLE
+218 PEELE
-223 ILIKEILKREEE
+223 IIIKDILKKEEE
-235 SQKEREHLMENYT
+235 SEKKREKLMEIY
-248 MKNLKKA
+248 NLKALKKQ
-255 GIKRKGYNNGKPL
+255 GIKRKGYTNTKPL
-268 DEKDMRFIKKY
+268 DEKDIRFIKKY

-287 IKDSQIGFTDDDN
+287 IKDAQIGFTDDDN
-300 ERLYSQNIFNNY
+300 ERIYSQKIFNNMD
-312 SKLKD
+312 K
-317 ENSNLSSFVAFAK
+317 NAISNVSSFIAFAK
-330 LVFALLDKDKNGF
+330 LVFSLMDKEQNGF
-343 ITKEYIVSNV
+343 ITKDYLIENVS
-353 TLDDKILQDLG
+353 LDDKILQDLG
-364 FQNQDNF
+364 FKDQNNF
-371 KQLLLNSG
+371 KELLLNSN
-379 KGEMIT
+379 KSEKIT
-385 EKDFITILLG
+385 ENDFVQILLSQAG
-395 QSGLLDE
+395 ILDD
-402 YKNIYNTTSSIPNVN
+402 YQMMNVNNISSSTNEFKGNTTNSNGGDIV
-417 ASSSSYTKRKKN
+417 K
-429 YGEDYVEISDE
+429 ISDD

-476 NLYNSMKNKNK
+476 NLYDSIKSGSKIHK
-487 DKNKENKEKK
+487 KKK
-497 NILLNIGKDRKIEIS
+497 NIILDLSKNRKIAIS

-519 LRRFHRKDQLNFTIP
+519 LRRFHHKDQINFTIP

-540 KKDYQRKKI
+540 KKNYQKKKI

-555 LEDRVKD
+555 LEERVKD

-578 GIWGDRMQNIIEYEK
+578 GIWGNQMQNIIEYEK

-631 SIPPTFPPFRANAI
+631 PIPPTFPPFRANAI

-650 VLIYEDMLKQEKEER
+650 VLIYEDMLKQEEEER
-665 EQRIKERMLKTAKT
+665 NIRIKERMEKTAKA
-679 SKLPPRMALY
+679 SKLPPRMDMYEKERKDREEQKKLELKRIEY
-689 EEERIAKEKQ
+689 EENEKR
-699 KELDLKRELY
+699 K
-709 EERQNRRF
+709 F
-717 KAKKVPD
+717 KAKKVPE
-724 FTKLQ
+724 FSRLQ
-729 TEFENKLKE
+729 QEFEDKLKR
-738 MKEKRKREK
+738 MKDERKKERK
-747 KSLKPIPFTFH
+747 ALKPIPFTFH

-768 QYLDQENDHEAKNP
+768 QYLDQENDPYVKNP
-782 KFANK
+782 KREGK

-792 EIIKKMQR
+792 EIIKRMQR

-822 LEDKENQQKLKELE
+822 LEEKENQQKLKEIE
-836 DNIRAEHQA
+836 DSIRAEQQA
-845 RLRERVWNSKALV
+845 RLRERVLNSKAIV
-858 DHRNQLKENEIRRKE
+858 DHTNQLNEIKQKRME
-873 EFKEELQKQEESYRN
+873 EFKEELQRQEESYKA
-888 ELARRLDRV
+888 ELARRLERV

-940 EQQIIGEDEGDDGEA
+940 EQPVNVEEEGDDA

-962 GGEEGEGEK
+962 GGEEGEK
-971 IEEEA
+971 IEEEI

-983 AGEEEKK
+983 VDDEDKK

>member
-1 MATCAEVPRYEL
+1 MATCNEVPRYEL
-13 VSSKKCIPEEEKY
+13 ISTKKCPPEEEKY
-26 QNYLLETLNKKPTNN
+26 HQYLLETLNKKPKTN
-41 LINSCPYKPTPYP
+41 LIEGVPYKPLPPETSQV
-54 TTKTFYGETC
+54 FYGQTV

-106 NDMNNKEINFEKFKT
+106 NNINNPSLNFEKFKT
-121 EETFSLNTLKE
+121 EETFGLNTLQT
-132 FDKNLEILKR
+132 FDKNLEELKK
-142 ENEEYKKLK
+142 ENRQYKKYK
-151 GNQNKI
+151 GKNKNP
-157 SQNYITQD
+157 SRKYITQD
-165 EIKRQKELIFGSIE
+165 EIKQKKEEIFGSIE
-179 DLQKYLQDKKDK
+179 DLQKYLQNKKDK
-191 KINWFKRFVELS
+191 GNNWFKRFIKLS

-208 HLCNLLEAKT
+208 HLCDLIDAKT
-218 PEQLE
+218 PEELE
-223 ILIKEILKREEE
+223 IIIKDILKKEEE
-235 SQKEREHLMENYT
+235 SEKQREKLMEIY
-248 MKNLKKA
+248 NLKALKKQ
-255 GIKRKGYNNGKPL
+255 GIKRKGYTNTKPL
-268 DEKDMRFIKKY
+268 DEKDIRFIKKY

-287 IKDSQIGFTDDDN
+287 IKDAQIGFTDDDN
-300 ERLYSQNIFNNY
+300 ERIYSQRIFNNLDKN
-312 SKLKD
+312 SK
-317 ENSNLSSFVAFAK
+317 SNVGSFIAFAK
-330 LVFALLDKDKNGF
+330 LVFSLIDKDQNGF
-343 ITKEYIVSNV
+343 ITKEYLLENVS
-353 TLDDKILQDLG
+353 LDDRILQDLG
-364 FQNQDNF
+364 FKDQNEF
-371 KQLLLNSG
+371 KELLLNSN
-379 KGEMIT
+379 KGDKIT
-385 EKDFITILLG
+385 ENDFVNILLSKAG
-395 QSGLLDE
+395 ILDDYPMMTMNNITASTNEFRGNSGDIV
-402 YKNIYNTTSSIPNVN
+402 K
-417 ASSSSYTKRKKN
+417 
-429 YGEDYVEISDE
+429 ISDD

-476 NLYNSMKNKNK
+476 NLYDSIKPNKK
-487 DKNKENKEKK
+487 LSKKKK
-497 NILLNIGKDRKIEIS
+497 NIILDLSKNRKIAIS

-519 LRRFHRKDQLNFTIP
+519 LRRYHHKDQINFTIP

-540 KKDYQRKKI
+540 KKNYQKKKI

-562 EDYFVY
+562 ENYFVY

-578 GIWGDRMQNIIEYEK
+578 GIWGNQMQNIIEYEK

-631 SIPPTFPPFRANAI
+631 PIPPTFPPFRANAI

-650 VLIYEDMLKQEKEER
+650 VLIYEDMLKQEEEER
-665 EQRIKERMLKTAKT
+665 NIRIKERMEKTAKA
-679 SKLPPRMALY
+679 SKLPPRMDMYEKERKEREEQKKIELKKLEY
-689 EEERIAKEKQ
+689 EENEKR
-699 KELDLKRELY
+699 K
-709 EERQNRRF
+709 F
-717 KAKKVPD
+717 KAKKVPE
-724 FTKLQ
+724 FSKLQ
-729 TEFENKLKE
+729 EEFEDKLKR
-738 MKEKRKREK
+738 MKEERKKERK
-747 KSLKPIPFTFH
+747 ALKPIPFTFH

-768 QYLDQENDHEAKNP
+768 QYLDQENDPYVKNP
-782 KFANK
+782 KRQGK

-792 EIIKKMQR
+792 EIIKRMQR

-836 DNIRAEHQA
+836 DNIRAEQQS
-845 RLRERVWNSKALV
+845 RLRERVLNSKAIV
-858 DHRNQLKENEIRRKE
+858 DHTNQLNEIKQKRME
-873 EFKEELQKQEESYRN
+873 EFREELQRQEESYKA
-888 ELARRLDRV
+888 ELARRLERV

-940 EQQIIGEDEGDDGEA
+940 EQPVNVEEEGDDG

-962 GGEEGEGEK
+962 GGEEGEK
-971 IEEEA
+971 IEEEI

-983 AGEEEKK
+983 GDDEDKK

>member
-1 MATCAEVPRYEL
+1 MATCNEVPRYEL
-13 VSSKKCIPEEEKY
+13 ISTKKCPPEEEKY
-26 QNYLLETLNKKPTNN
+26 HQYLLETLNKKPKTN
-41 LINSCPYKPTPYP
+41 LIEGVPYKPLPPETSQV
-54 TTKTFYGETC
+54 FYGQTV

-106 NDMNNKEINFEKFKT
+106 NNINNPSLNFEKFKT
-121 EETFSLNTLKE
+121 EETFGLNTLQT
-132 FDKNLEILKR
+132 FDKNLEELKK
-142 ENEEYKKLK
+142 ENRQYKKYK
-151 GNQNKI
+151 GKNKNP
-157 SQNYITQD
+157 SRKYITQE
-165 EIKRQKELIFGSIE
+165 EIKQKKEEIFGSIE
-179 DLQKYLQDKKDK
+179 DLQKYLQNKKDK
-191 KINWFKRFVELS
+191 GNNWFKRFIKLS

-208 HLCNLLEAKT
+208 HLCDLIDAKT
-218 PEQLE
+218 PEELE
-223 ILIKEILKREEE
+223 IIIKDILKKEEE
-235 SQKEREHLMENYT
+235 SEKQREKLMEIY
-248 MKNLKKA
+248 NLKALKKQ
-255 GIKRKGYNNGKPL
+255 GIKRKGYTNTKPL
-268 DEKDMRFIKKY
+268 DEKDIRFIKKY

-287 IKDSQIGFTDDDN
+287 IKDAQIGFTDDDN
-300 ERLYSQNIFNNY
+300 ERIYSQRIFNNMD
-312 SKLKD
+312 KNAK
-317 ENSNLSSFVAFAK
+317 SNVGSFIAFAK
-330 LVFALLDKDKNGF
+330 LVFSLIDKDQNGF
-343 ITKEYIVSNV
+343 ITKEYLLENVS
-353 TLDDKILQDLG
+353 LDDRILQDLG
-364 FQNQDNF
+364 FKDQNEF
-371 KQLLLNSG
+371 KELLLNSN
-379 KGEMIT
+379 KGDKIT
-385 EKDFITILLG
+385 ENDFVNILLSKAG
-395 QSGLLDE
+395 ILDD
-402 YKNIYNTTSSIPNVN
+402 YPMMTMNNIS
-417 ASSSSYTKRKKN
+417 ASSNEFRGNSGDIVK
-429 YGEDYVEISDE
+429 ISDD

-476 NLYNSMKNKNK
+476 NLYDSIKPNKK
-487 DKNKENKEKK
+487 LSKKKK
-497 NILLNIGKDRKIEIS
+497 NIILDLSKNRKIAIS

-519 LRRFHRKDQLNFTIP
+519 LRRYHHKDQINFTIP

-540 KKDYQRKKI
+540 KKNYQKKKI

-562 EDYFVY
+562 ENYFVY

-578 GIWGDRMQNIIEYEK
+578 GIWGNQMQNIIEYEK

-631 SIPPTFPPFRANAI
+631 PIPPTFPPFRANAI

-650 VLIYEDMLKQEKEER
+650 VLIYEDMLKQEEEER
-665 EQRIKERMLKTAKT
+665 NIRIKERMEKTAKA
-679 SKLPPRMALY
+679 SKLPPRMDMYEKERKEREEQKKIELKKLEY
-689 EEERIAKEKQ
+689 EENEKR
-699 KELDLKRELY
+699 K
-709 EERQNRRF
+709 F
-717 KAKKVPD
+717 KAKKVPE
-724 FTKLQ
+724 FSKLQ
-729 TEFENKLKE
+729 EEFEDKLKR
-738 MKEKRKREK
+738 MKEERKKERK
-747 KSLKPIPFTFH
+747 ALKPIPFTFH

-768 QYLDQENDHEAKNP
+768 QYLDQENDPYVKNP
-782 KFANK
+782 KRQGK

-792 EIIKKMQR
+792 EIIKRMQR

-836 DNIRAEHQA
+836 DNIRAEQQS
-845 RLRERVWNSKALV
+845 RLRERVLNSKAIV
-858 DHRNQLKENEIRRKE
+858 DHTNQLNEIKQKRME
-873 EFKEELQKQEESYRN
+873 EFREELQRQEESYKA
-888 ELARRLDRV
+888 ELARRLERV

-940 EQQIIGEDEGDDGEA
+940 EQPVNVEEEGDDV

-962 GGEEGEGEK
+962 GGEEGEK
-971 IEEEA
+971 IEEEI

-983 AGEEEKK
+983 GDDEDKK

>member
-1 MATCAEVPRYEL
+1 MATCNEVPRYEL
-13 VSSKKCIPEEEKY
+13 ISTKKCPPEEEKY
-26 QNYLLETLNKKPTNN
+26 HQYLLETLNKKPKTN
-41 LINSCPYKPTPYP
+41 LIEGVPYKPLPPETSQV
-54 TTKTFYGETC
+54 FYGQTV

-106 NDMNNKEINFEKFKT
+106 NNINNPSLNFEKFKT
-121 EETFSLNTLKE
+121 EETFGLNTLQT
-132 FDKNLEILKR
+132 FDKNLEELKK
-142 ENEEYKKLK
+142 ENRQYKKYK
-151 GNQNKI
+151 GKNKNP
-157 SQNYITQD
+157 SRKYITQD
-165 EIKRQKELIFGSIE
+165 EIKQKKEEIFGSIE
-179 DLQKYLQDKKDK
+179 DLQKYLQNKKDK
-191 KINWFKRFVELS
+191 GNNWFKRFIKLS

-208 HLCNLLEAKT
+208 HLCDLIDAKT
-218 PEQLE
+218 PEELE
-223 ILIKEILKREEE
+223 IIIKDILKKEEE
-235 SQKEREHLMENYT
+235 SEKQREKLMEIY
-248 MKNLKKA
+248 NLKALKKQ
-255 GIKRKGYNNGKPL
+255 GIKRKGYTNTKPL
-268 DEKDMRFIKKY
+268 DEKDIRFIKKY

-287 IKDSQIGFTDDDN
+287 IKDAQIGFTDDDN
-300 ERLYSQNIFNNY
+300 ERIYSQRIFNNMD
-312 SKLKD
+312 KNAK
-317 ENSNLSSFVAFAK
+317 SNVGSFIAFAK
-330 LVFALLDKDKNGF
+330 LVFSLIDKDQNGF
-343 ITKEYIVSNV
+343 ITKEYLLENVS
-353 TLDDKILQDLG
+353 LDDRILQDLG
-364 FQNQDNF
+364 FKDQNEF
-371 KQLLLNSG
+371 KELLLNSN
-379 KGEMIT
+379 KGDKIT
-385 EKDFITILLG
+385 ENDFVNILLSKAG
-395 QSGLLDE
+395 ILDDYPMMTMNNITASTNEFRGNSGDIV
-402 YKNIYNTTSSIPNVN
+402 K
-417 ASSSSYTKRKKN
+417 
-429 YGEDYVEISDE
+429 ISDD

-476 NLYNSMKNKNK
+476 NLYDSIKSGSKIHK
-487 DKNKENKEKK
+487 KKK
-497 NILLNIGKDRKIEIS
+497 NIILDLSKNRKIAIS

-519 LRRFHRKDQLNFTIP
+519 LRRFHHKDQINFTIP

-540 KKDYQRKKI
+540 KKNYQKKKI

-555 LEDRVKD
+555 LEERVKD

-578 GIWGDRMQNIIEYEK
+578 GIWGNQMQNIIEYEK

-631 SIPPTFPPFRANAI
+631 PIPPTFPPFRANAI

-650 VLIYEDMLKQEKEER
+650 VLIYEDMLKQEEEER
-665 EQRIKERMLKTAKT
+665 NIRIKERMEKTAKA
-679 SKLPPRMALY
+679 SKLPPRMDMYEKERKDREEQKKLELKRIEY
-689 EEERIAKEKQ
+689 EENEKR
-699 KELDLKRELY
+699 K
-709 EERQNRRF
+709 F
-717 KAKKVPD
+717 KAKKVPE
-724 FTKLQ
+724 FSRLQ
-729 TEFENKLKE
+729 QEFEDKLKR
-738 MKEKRKREK
+738 MKDERKKERK
-747 KSLKPIPFTFH
+747 ALKPIPFTFH

-768 QYLDQENDHEAKNP
+768 QYLDQENDPYVKNP
-782 KFANK
+782 KREGK

-792 EIIKKMQR
+792 EIIKRMQR

-822 LEDKENQQKLKELE
+822 LEEKENQQKLKEIE
-836 DNIRAEHQA
+836 DSIRAEQQA
-845 RLRERVWNSKALV
+845 RLRERVLNSKAIV
-858 DHRNQLKENEIRRKE
+858 DHTNQLNEIKQKRME
-873 EFKEELQKQEESYRN
+873 EFKEELQRQEESYKA
-888 ELARRLDRV
+888 ELARRLERV

-940 EQQIIGEDEGDDGEA
+940 EQPVNVEEEGDDG

-962 GGEEGEGEK
+962 GGEEGEK
-971 IEEEA
+971 IEEEI

-983 AGEEEKK
+983 VDDEDKK

>member
-1 MATCAEVPRYEL
+1 MATCNEVPRYEL
-13 VSSKKCIPEEEKY
+13 VSTKKCPPEEEKY
-26 QNYLLETLNKKPTNN
+26 HKYLLETLNKKPKTNF
-41 LINSCPYKPTPYP
+41 IEGTPYNP
-54 TTKTFYGETC
+54 LPPEPSQVFYGQTV

-75 VNYYNYSNAFT
+75 VNYYNYTNAFT

-106 NDMNNKEINFEKFKT
+106 NNINAPSLNFEKFKT
-121 EETFSLNTLKE
+121 EETFGLNTLQA
-132 FDKNLEILKR
+132 FDKNLEELKK
-142 ENEEYKKLK
+142 ENQQYKKYK
-151 GNQNKI
+151 GKNKNP
-157 SQNYITQD
+157 SRKYITQD
-165 EIKRQKELIFGSIE
+165 EIKQKKEMIFGSIE
-179 DLQKYLQDKKDK
+179 DLQKYLQNKKDK
-191 KINWFKRFVELS
+191 GNNWFKRFVKLS

-208 HLCNLLEAKT
+208 HLCDLIEAKT
-218 PEQLE
+218 PEELE
-223 ILIKEILKREEE
+223 IIIKDILKKEEE
-235 SQKEREHLMENYT
+235 SEKKREKLMEIY
-248 MKNLKKA
+248 NLKALKKQ
-255 GIKRKGYNNGKPL
+255 GIKRKGYTNTKPL
-268 DEKDMRFIKKY
+268 DEKDIRFIKKY

-287 IKDSQIGFTDDDN
+287 IKDAQIGFTDDDN
-300 ERLYSQNIFNNY
+300 ERIYSQKIFNNMD
-312 SKLKD
+312 K
-317 ENSNLSSFVAFAK
+317 NAISNVSSFIAFAK
-330 LVFALLDKDKNGF
+330 LVFSLMDKEQNGF
-343 ITKEYIVSNV
+343 ITKDYLIENVS
-353 TLDDKILQDLG
+353 LDDRILQDLG
-364 FQNQDNF
+364 FKDQNNF
-371 KQLLLNSG
+371 KELLLNSN
-379 KGEMIT
+379 KSEKIT
-385 EKDFITILLG
+385 ENDFVQILLSQAG
-395 QSGLLDE
+395 ILDD
-402 YKNIYNTTSSIPNVN
+402 YQMMNVNNISSSTNEFKGNTTNSNGGDIV
-417 ASSSSYTKRKKN
+417 K
-429 YGEDYVEISDE
+429 ISDD

-476 NLYNSMKNKNK
+476 NLYDSIKSGSKIHK
-487 DKNKENKEKK
+487 KKK
-497 NILLNIGKDRKIEIS
+497 NIILDLSKNRKIAIS

-519 LRRFHRKDQLNFTIP
+519 LRRFHHKDQINFTIP

-540 KKDYQRKKI
+540 KKNYQKKKI

-555 LEDRVKD
+555 LEERVKD

-578 GIWGDRMQNIIEYEK
+578 GIWGNQMQNIIEYEK

-631 SIPPTFPPFRANAI
+631 PIPPTFPPFRANAI

-650 VLIYEDMLKQEKEER
+650 VLIYEDMLKQEEEER
-665 EQRIKERMLKTAKT
+665 NIRIKERMEKTAKA
-679 SKLPPRMALY
+679 SKLPPRMDMYEKERKDREEQKKLELKRIEY
-689 EEERIAKEKQ
+689 EENEKR
-699 KELDLKRELY
+699 K
-709 EERQNRRF
+709 F
-717 KAKKVPD
+717 KAKKVPE
-724 FTKLQ
+724 FSRLQ
-729 TEFENKLKE
+729 QEFEDKLKR
-738 MKEKRKREK
+738 MKDERKKERK
-747 KSLKPIPFTFH
+747 ALKPIPFTFH

-768 QYLDQENDHEAKNP
+768 QYLDQENDPYVKNP
-782 KFANK
+782 KRQGK

-792 EIIKKMQR
+792 EIIKRMQR

-836 DNIRAEHQA
+836 DNIRAEQQS
-845 RLRERVWNSKALV
+845 RLRERVLNSKAIV
-858 DHRNQLKENEIRRKE
+858 DHTNQLNEIKQKRME
-873 EFKEELQKQEESYRN
+873 EFREELQRQEESYKA
-888 ELARRLDRV
+888 ELARRLERV

-940 EQQIIGEDEGDDGEA
+940 EQPVNVEEEGDDG

-962 GGEEGEGEK
+962 GGEEGEK
-971 IEEEA
+971 IEEEI

-983 AGEEEKK
+983 GDDEDKK

>member
-1 MATCAEVPRYEL
+1 MATCNEVPRYEL
-13 VSSKKCIPEEEKY
+13 VSTKKCPPEEEKY
-26 QNYLLETLNKKPTNN
+26 HKYLLETLNKKPKTNF
-41 LINSCPYKPTPYP
+41 IEGTPYDP
-54 TTKTFYGETC
+54 LPPEPSQVFYGQTV

-75 VNYYNYSNAFT
+75 VNYYNYTNAFT

-106 NDMNNKEINFEKFKT
+106 NNINAPSLNFEKFKT
-121 EETFSLNTLKE
+121 EETFGLNTLQA
-132 FDKNLEILKR
+132 FDKNLEELKK
-142 ENEEYKKLK
+142 ENQQYKKYK
-151 GNQNKI
+151 GKNKNP
-157 SQNYITQD
+157 SRKYITQD
-165 EIKRQKELIFGSIE
+165 EIKQKKEMIFGSIE
-179 DLQKYLQDKKDK
+179 DLQKYLQNKKDK
-191 KINWFKRFVELS
+191 GNNWFKRFVKLS

-208 HLCNLLEAKT
+208 HLCDLIDAKT
-218 PEQLE
+218 PEELE
-223 ILIKEILKREEE
+223 IIIKDILKKEEE
-235 SQKEREHLMENYT
+235 SEKKREKLMEIY
-248 MKNLKKA
+248 NLKALKKQ
-255 GIKRKGYNNGKPL
+255 GIKRKGYTNTKPL
-268 DEKDMRFIKKY
+268 DEKDIRFIKKY

-287 IKDSQIGFTDDDN
+287 IKDAQIGFTDDDN
-300 ERLYSQNIFNNY
+300 ERIYSQKIFNNMD
-312 SKLKD
+312 K
-317 ENSNLSSFVAFAK
+317 NAISNVSSFIAFAK
-330 LVFALLDKDKNGF
+330 LVFSLIDKEQNGF
-343 ITKEYIVSNV
+343 ITKDYLIENVS
-353 TLDDKILQDLG
+353 LDDRILQDLG
-364 FQNQDNF
+364 FKDQNTF
-371 KQLLLNSG
+371 KELLLNSN
-379 KGEMIT
+379 KSEKIT
-385 EKDFITILLG
+385 ENDFVQILLSQAG
-395 QSGLLDE
+395 ILDD
-402 YKNIYNTTSSIPNVN
+402 YQMMNVNNISSSTNEFKGNTTNSNGGDIV
-417 ASSSSYTKRKKN
+417 K
-429 YGEDYVEISDE
+429 ISDD

-476 NLYNSMKNKNK
+476 NLYDSIKSGSKIHK
-487 DKNKENKEKK
+487 KKK
-497 NILLNIGKDRKIEIS
+497 NIILDLSKNRKIAIS

-519 LRRFHRKDQLNFTIP
+519 LRRFHHKDQINFTIP

-540 KKDYQRKKI
+540 KKNYQKKKI

-555 LEDRVKD
+555 LEERVKD

-578 GIWGDRMQNIIEYEK
+578 GIWGNQMQNIIEYEK

-631 SIPPTFPPFRANAI
+631 PIPPTFPPFRANAI

-650 VLIYEDMLKQEKEER
+650 VLIYEDMLKQEEEER
-665 EQRIKERMLKTAKT
+665 NIRIKERMEKTAKA
-679 SKLPPRMALY
+679 SKLPPRMDMYEKERKDREEQKKLELKRIEY
-689 EEERIAKEKQ
+689 EENEKR
-699 KELDLKRELY
+699 K
-709 EERQNRRF
+709 F
-717 KAKKVPD
+717 KAKKVPE
-724 FTKLQ
+724 FSRLQ
-729 TEFENKLKE
+729 QEFEDKLKR
-738 MKEKRKREK
+738 MKDERKKERK
-747 KSLKPIPFTFH
+747 ALKPIPFTFH

-768 QYLDQENDHEAKNP
+768 QYLDQENDPYVKNP
-782 KFANK
+782 KREGK

-792 EIIKKMQR
+792 EIIKRMQR

-822 LEDKENQQKLKELE
+822 LEEKENQQKLKEIE
-836 DNIRAEHQA
+836 DSIRAEQQA
-845 RLRERVWNSKALV
+845 RLRERVLNSKAIV
-858 DHRNQLKENEIRRKE
+858 DHTNQLNEIKQKRME
-873 EFKEELQKQEESYRN
+873 EFKEELQRQEESYKA
-888 ELARRLDRV
+888 ELARRLERV

-940 EQQIIGEDEGDDGEA
+940 EQPVNVEEEGDDG

-962 GGEEGEGEK
+962 GGEEGEK
-971 IEEEA
+971 IEEEI

-983 AGEEEKK
+983 VDDEDKK

>member
-1 MATCAEVPRYEL
+1 MATCEEVPRYEL

-41 LINSCPYKPTPYP
+41 LINSCPYNPTPYP
-54 TTKTFYGETC
+54 ITKTFYGETC

-93 QTELEFGMPIEDE
+93 QTTLEFGVPIEDP
-106 NDMNNKEINFEKFKT
+106 NMLNNEEIDFKKFKT
-121 EETFSLNTLKE
+121 EETFNLNTLKE
-132 FDKNLEILKR
+132 FDKNLEVLKK
-142 ENEEYKKLK
+142 ENEEYKKMK
-151 GNQNKI
+151 GKQNKI
-157 SQNYITQD
+157 TQNYITQD
-165 EIKRQKELIFGSIE
+165 EIKKQKELIFGSIE

-191 KINWFKRFVELS
+191 KINWFKRFVALS

-235 SQKEREHLMENYT
+235 SQKEREQLMENYT
-248 MKNLKKA
+248 MKNLKKT

-300 ERLYSQNIFNNY
+300 ERLYSQNIFNNN

-317 ENSNLSSFVAFAK
+317 ENSNLSSFIAFAK

-379 KGEMIT
+379 KGEIIT
-385 EKDFITILLG
+385 ENDFINILLG

-402 YKNIYNTTSSIPNVN
+402 YKNIYNTNSSIPNVN
-417 ASSSSYTKRKKN
+417 ASSSSYTRRKK
-429 YGEDYVEISDE
+429 YLGEDYVEISDE

-476 NLYNSMKNKNK
+476 NLYNDMKNKNKNK
-487 DKNKENKEKK
+487 DKDNKEKK

-578 GIWGDRMQNIIEYEK
+578 GIWGNKMQNIIEYEK
-593 EQRQQ
+593 EQRQL

-631 SIPPTFPPFRANAI
+631 PIPPTFPPFRANAI

-665 EQRIKERMLKTAKT
+665 EQRIRERMEKTKLA
-679 SKLPPRMALY
+679 SKLPPRMQMY
-689 EEERIAKEKQ
+689 EEERKERERQKKLNYQ
-699 KELDLKRELY
+699 KELIQ
-709 EERQNRRF
+709 ERKLRQF
-717 KAKKVPD
+717 KAKEVPD
-724 FTKLQ
+724 FLKLQ
-729 TEFENKLKE
+729 AEFENKLNE
-738 MKEKRKREK
+738 MKRAA
-747 KSLKPIPFTFH
+747 KPTIPEPFTFH
-758 EPKKKVAELC
+758 EPKKKVALLC
-768 QYLDQENDHEAKNP
+768 KYLDQENDHNAKNP
-782 KFANK
+782 RPKTDINK
-787 DEEIK
+787 
-792 EIIKKMQR
+792 IIKKMQR
-800 KPKIEPKSTHSLD
+800 KPKIEPKSTHCLD
-813 LLMELRRKE
+813 LLMDLRRKE
-822 LEDKENQQKLKELE
+822 LEEKERQIKVKEIE

-845 RLRERVWNSKALV
+845 RLRERVWNSKAIV
-858 DHRNQLKENEIRRKE
+858 DNTNQLNENRLRQQE
-873 EFKEELQKQEESYRN
+873 EFKAKLQKQKDSYN
-888 ELARRLDRV
+888 AELKRRLEKV

-910 GEKFSLNR
+910 GEKFSLNK
-918 NNLEDLDELQM
+918 NNQEDLNEMLLD
-929 QFGPIA
+929 PIA
-935 EEDEY
+935 GEDEY
-940 EQQIIGEDEGDDGEA
+940 EQQGDGEDDENYEDDEGGEEADKNEEA
-955 EGEGEEE
+955 EGEK
-962 GGEEGEGEK
+962 EGENGE
-971 IEEEA
+971 IDEEKN
-976 DGEKDEN
+976 DDEN
-983 AGEEEKK
+983 EGEDN

>member
-1 MATCAEVPRYEL
+1 MATCNEVPRYEL
-13 VSSKKCIPEEEKY
+13 ISTKKCPPEEEKY
-26 QNYLLETLNKKPTNN
+26 HQYLLETLNKKPKTN
-41 LINSCPYKPTPYP
+41 LIEGVPYKPLPPETSQV
-54 TTKTFYGETC
+54 FYGQTV

-106 NDMNNKEINFEKFKT
+106 NNINNPSLNFEKFKT
-121 EETFSLNTLKE
+121 EETFGLNTLQT
-132 FDKNLEILKR
+132 FDKNLEELKK
-142 ENEEYKKLK
+142 ENRQYKKYK
-151 GNQNKI
+151 GKNKNP
-157 SQNYITQD
+157 SRKYINQD
-165 EIKRQKELIFGSIE
+165 EIKQKKEEIFGSIE
-179 DLQKYLQDKKDK
+179 DLQKYLQNKKDK
-191 KINWFKRFVELS
+191 GNNWFKRFIKLS

-208 HLCNLLEAKT
+208 HLCDLIDAKT
-218 PEQLE
+218 PEELE
-223 ILIKEILKREEE
+223 IIIKDILKKEEE
-235 SQKEREHLMENYT
+235 SEKQREKLMEIY
-248 MKNLKKA
+248 NLKALKKQ
-255 GIKRKGYNNGKPL
+255 GIKRKGYTNTKPL
-268 DEKDMRFIKKY
+268 DEKDIRFIKKY

-287 IKDSQIGFTDDDN
+287 IKDAQIGFTDDDN
-300 ERLYSQNIFNNY
+300 ERIYSQRIFNNMD
-312 SKLKD
+312 KNAK
-317 ENSNLSSFVAFAK
+317 SNVGSFIAFAK
-330 LVFALLDKDKNGF
+330 LVFSLIDKDQNGF
-343 ITKEYIVSNV
+343 ITKEYLLENVS
-353 TLDDKILQDLG
+353 LDDRILQDLG
-364 FQNQDNF
+364 FKDQNEF
-371 KQLLLNSG
+371 KELLLNSN
-379 KGEMIT
+379 KGDKIT
-385 EKDFITILLG
+385 ENDFVNILLSKAG
-395 QSGLLDE
+395 ILDDYPMMTMNNISASTNEFRGNSGDIV
-402 YKNIYNTTSSIPNVN
+402 K
-417 ASSSSYTKRKKN
+417 
-429 YGEDYVEISDE
+429 ISDD

-476 NLYNSMKNKNK
+476 NLYDSIKPNKK
-487 DKNKENKEKK
+487 LSKKKK
-497 NILLNIGKDRKIEIS
+497 NIILDLSKNRKIAIS

-519 LRRFHRKDQLNFTIP
+519 LRRYHHKDQINFTIP

-540 KKDYQRKKI
+540 KKNYQKKKI

-562 EDYFVY
+562 ENYFVY

-578 GIWGDRMQNIIEYEK
+578 GIWGNQMQNIIEYEK

-631 SIPPTFPPFRANAI
+631 PIPPTFPPFRANAI

-650 VLIYEDMLKQEKEER
+650 VLIYEDMLKQEEEER
-665 EQRIKERMLKTAKT
+665 NIRIKERMEKTAKA
-679 SKLPPRMALY
+679 SKLPPRMDMYEKERKEREEQKKIELKKLEY
-689 EEERIAKEKQ
+689 EENEKR
-699 KELDLKRELY
+699 K
-709 EERQNRRF
+709 F
-717 KAKKVPD
+717 KAKKVPE
-724 FTKLQ
+724 FSKLQ
-729 TEFENKLKE
+729 EEFEDKLKR
-738 MKEKRKREK
+738 MKEERKKERK
-747 KSLKPIPFTFH
+747 ALKPIPFTFH

-768 QYLDQENDHEAKNP
+768 QYLDQENDPYVKNP
-782 KFANK
+782 KRQGK

-792 EIIKKMQR
+792 EIIKRMQR

-836 DNIRAEHQA
+836 DNIRAEQQS
-845 RLRERVWNSKALV
+845 RLRERVLNSKAIV
-858 DHRNQLKENEIRRKE
+858 DHTNQLNEIKQKRME
-873 EFKEELQKQEESYRN
+873 EFREELQRQEESYKA
-888 ELARRLDRV
+888 ELARRLERV

-940 EQQIIGEDEGDDGEA
+940 EQPVNVEEEGDDG

-962 GGEEGEGEK
+962 GGEEGEK
-971 IEEEA
+971 IEEEI

-983 AGEEEKK
+983 GDDEDKK

>member
-1 MATCAEVPRYEL
+1 MATCNEVPRYEL
-13 VSSKKCIPEEEKY
+13 VSTKKCPPEEEKY
-26 QNYLLETLNKKPTNN
+26 HKYLLETLNKKPKTNF
-41 LINSCPYKPTPYP
+41 IEGTPYNP
-54 TTKTFYGETC
+54 LPPEPSQVFYGQTV

-75 VNYYNYSNAFT
+75 VNYYNYTNAFT

-106 NDMNNKEINFEKFKT
+106 NNINAPSLNFEKFKT
-121 EETFSLNTLKE
+121 EETFGLNTLQA
-132 FDKNLEILKR
+132 FDKNLEELKK
-142 ENEEYKKLK
+142 ENQQYKKYK
-151 GNQNKI
+151 GKNKNP
-157 SQNYITQD
+157 SRKYITQD
-165 EIKRQKELIFGSIE
+165 EIKQKKEMIFGSIE
-179 DLQKYLQDKKDK
+179 DLQKYLQNKKDK
-191 KINWFKRFVELS
+191 GNNWFKRFVKLS

-208 HLCNLLEAKT
+208 HLCDLIEAKT
-218 PEQLE
+218 PEELE
-223 ILIKEILKREEE
+223 IIIKDILKKEEE
-235 SQKEREHLMENYT
+235 SEKKREKLMEIY
-248 MKNLKKA
+248 NLKALKKQ
-255 GIKRKGYNNGKPL
+255 GIKRKGYTNTKPL
-268 DEKDMRFIKKY
+268 DEKDIRFIKKY

-287 IKDSQIGFTDDDN
+287 IKDAQIGFTDDDN
-300 ERLYSQNIFNNY
+300 ERIYSQKIFNNMD
-312 SKLKD
+312 K
-317 ENSNLSSFVAFAK
+317 NVISNVSSFIAFAK
-330 LVFALLDKDKNGF
+330 LVFSLIDKEQNGF
-343 ITKEYIVSNV
+343 ITKDYLIENVS
-353 TLDDKILQDLG
+353 LDDRILQDLG
-364 FQNQDNF
+364 FKDQNNF
-371 KQLLLNSG
+371 KELLLNSN
-379 KGEMIT
+379 KSEKIT
-385 EKDFITILLG
+385 ENDFVQILLSQAG
-395 QSGLLDE
+395 ILDD
-402 YKNIYNTTSSIPNVN
+402 YQMMNVNNISSSTNEFKGNTTNSNGGDIV
-417 ASSSSYTKRKKN
+417 K
-429 YGEDYVEISDE
+429 ISDD

-476 NLYNSMKNKNK
+476 NLYDSIKSGSKIHK
-487 DKNKENKEKK
+487 KKK
-497 NILLNIGKDRKIEIS
+497 NIILDLSKNRKIAIS

-519 LRRFHRKDQLNFTIP
+519 LRRFHHKDQINFTIP

-540 KKDYQRKKI
+540 KKNYQKKKI

-555 LEDRVKD
+555 LEERVKD

-578 GIWGDRMQNIIEYEK
+578 GIWGNQMQNIIEYEK

-631 SIPPTFPPFRANAI
+631 PIPPTFPPFRANAI

-650 VLIYEDMLKQEKEER
+650 VLIYEDMLKQEEEER
-665 EQRIKERMLKTAKT
+665 NIRIKERMEKTAKA
-679 SKLPPRMALY
+679 SKLPPRMDMYEKERKDREEQKKLELKRIEY
-689 EEERIAKEKQ
+689 EENEKR
-699 KELDLKRELY
+699 K
-709 EERQNRRF
+709 F
-717 KAKKVPD
+717 KAKKVPE
-724 FTKLQ
+724 FSRLQ
-729 TEFENKLKE
+729 QEFEDKLKR
-738 MKEKRKREK
+738 MKDERKKERK
-747 KSLKPIPFTFH
+747 ALKPIPFTFH

-768 QYLDQENDHEAKNP
+768 QYLDQENDPYVKNP
-782 KFANK
+782 KREGK

-792 EIIKKMQR
+792 EIIKRMQR

-822 LEDKENQQKLKELE
+822 LEEKENQQKLKEIE
-836 DNIRAEHQA
+836 DSIRAEQQA
-845 RLRERVWNSKALV
+845 RLRERVLNSKAIV
-858 DHRNQLKENEIRRKE
+858 DHTNQLNEIKQKRME
-873 EFKEELQKQEESYRN
+873 EFKEELQRQEESYKA
-888 ELARRLDRV
+888 ELARRLERV

-940 EQQIIGEDEGDDGEA
+940 EQPVNVEEEGDDG

-962 GGEEGEGEK
+962 GGEEGEK
-971 IEEEA
+971 IEEEI

-983 AGEEEKK
+983 VDDEDKK

>member
-1 MATCAEVPRYEL
+1 MATCNEVPRYEL
-13 VSSKKCIPEEEKY
+13 ISTKKCPPEEEKY
-26 QNYLLETLNKKPTNN
+26 HQYLLETLNKKPKTN
-41 LINSCPYKPTPYP
+41 LIEGVPYKPLAPETSQV
-54 TTKTFYGETC
+54 FYGQTV

-106 NDMNNKEINFEKFKT
+106 NNINNPSLNFEKFKT
-121 EETFSLNTLKE
+121 EETFGLNTLQT
-132 FDKNLEILKR
+132 FDKNLEELKK
-142 ENEEYKKLK
+142 ENRQYKKYK
-151 GNQNKI
+151 GKNKNP
-157 SQNYITQD
+157 SRKYITQD
-165 EIKRQKELIFGSIE
+165 EIKQKKEEIFGSIE
-179 DLQKYLQDKKDK
+179 DLQKYLQNKKDK
-191 KINWFKRFVELS
+191 GNNWFKRFIKLS

-208 HLCNLLEAKT
+208 HLCDLIDAKT
-218 PEQLE
+218 PEELE
-223 ILIKEILKREEE
+223 IIIKDILKKEEE
-235 SQKEREHLMENYT
+235 SEKQREKLMEIY
-248 MKNLKKA
+248 NLKALKKQ
-255 GIKRKGYNNGKPL
+255 GIKRKGYTNTKPL
-268 DEKDMRFIKKY
+268 DEKDIRFIKKY

-287 IKDSQIGFTDDDN
+287 IKDAQIGFTDDDN
-300 ERLYSQNIFNNY
+300 ERIYSQRIFNNMD
-312 SKLKD
+312 KNAK
-317 ENSNLSSFVAFAK
+317 SNVGSFIAFSK
-330 LVFALLDKDKNGF
+330 LVFSLIDKDQNGF
-343 ITKEYIVSNV
+343 ITKEYLLENVS
-353 TLDDKILQDLG
+353 LDDRILQDLG
-364 FQNQDNF
+364 FKDQNEF
-371 KQLLLNSG
+371 KELLLNSN
-379 KGEMIT
+379 KGDKIT
-385 EKDFITILLG
+385 ENDFVNILLSKAG
-395 QSGLLDE
+395 ILDDYPMMTMNNITASTNEFRGNSGDIV
-402 YKNIYNTTSSIPNVN
+402 K
-417 ASSSSYTKRKKN
+417 
-429 YGEDYVEISDE
+429 ISDD

-476 NLYNSMKNKNK
+476 NLYDSIKPNKK
-487 DKNKENKEKK
+487 LSKKKK
-497 NILLNIGKDRKIEIS
+497 NIILDLSKNRKIAIS

-519 LRRFHRKDQLNFTIP
+519 LRRYHHKDQINFTIP

-540 KKDYQRKKI
+540 KKNYQKKKI

-562 EDYFVY
+562 ENYFVY

-578 GIWGDRMQNIIEYEK
+578 GIWGNQMQNIIEYEK

-631 SIPPTFPPFRANAI
+631 PIPPTFPPFRANAI

-650 VLIYEDMLKQEKEER
+650 VLIYEDMLKQEEEER
-665 EQRIKERMLKTAKT
+665 NIRIKERMEKTAKA
-679 SKLPPRMALY
+679 SKLPPRMDMYEKERKEREEQKKIELKKLEY
-689 EEERIAKEKQ
+689 EENEKR
-699 KELDLKRELY
+699 K
-709 EERQNRRF
+709 F
-717 KAKKVPD
+717 KAKKVPE
-724 FTKLQ
+724 FSKLQ
-729 TEFENKLKE
+729 EEFEDKLKR
-738 MKEKRKREK
+738 MKEERKKERK
-747 KSLKPIPFTFH
+747 ALKPIPFTFH

-768 QYLDQENDHEAKNP
+768 QYLDQENDPYVKNP
-782 KFANK
+782 KRQGK

-792 EIIKKMQR
+792 EIIKRMQR

-836 DNIRAEHQA
+836 DNIRAEQQS
-845 RLRERVWNSKALV
+845 RLRERVLNSKAIV
-858 DHRNQLKENEIRRKE
+858 DHTNQLNEIKQKRME
-873 EFKEELQKQEESYRN
+873 EFREELQRQEESYKA
-888 ELARRLDRV
+888 ELARRLERV

-940 EQQIIGEDEGDDGEA
+940 EQPVNVEEEGDDG

-962 GGEEGEGEK
+962 GGEEGEK
-971 IEEEA
+971 IEEEI

-983 AGEEEKK
+983 GDDEDKK

>member
-1 MATCAEVPRYEL
+1 MKACNEVPRYEL
-13 VSSKKCIPEEEKY
+13 ISTKKCPPEEEKY
-26 QNYLLETLNKKPTNN
+26 HKYLLETLNKQPKTN
-41 LINSCPYKPTPYP
+41 LITGTQYNPLPPETSKV
-54 TTKTFYGETC
+54 FYGQT
-64 SNYPNAGYNST
+64 STNYPNAGYNST

-106 NDMNNKEINFEKFKT
+106 NNINAPSLNFEKFKT
-121 EETFSLNTLKE
+121 EETFGLNTLQA
-132 FDKNLEILKR
+132 FDKNLEELKK
-142 ENEEYKKLK
+142 ENQQYKKYK
-151 GNQNKI
+151 GKNKNP
-157 SQNYITQD
+157 SRKYITQD
-165 EIKRQKELIFGSIE
+165 EIKQKKEMIFGSIE
-179 DLQKYLQDKKDK
+179 DLQKYLQNKKDK
-191 KINWFKRFVELS
+191 GNNWFKRFVKLS

-208 HLCNLLEAKT
+208 HLCDLIEAKT
-218 PEQLE
+218 PEELE
-223 ILIKEILKREEE
+223 IIIKDILKKEEE
-235 SQKEREHLMENYT
+235 SEKKREKLMEIY
-248 MKNLKKA
+248 NLKALKKQ
-255 GIKRKGYNNGKPL
+255 GIKRKGYTNTKPL
-268 DEKDMRFIKKY
+268 DEKDIRFIKKY

-287 IKDSQIGFTDDDN
+287 IKDAQIGFTDDDN
-300 ERLYSQNIFNNY
+300 ERIYSQKIFNNMD
-312 SKLKD
+312 K
-317 ENSNLSSFVAFAK
+317 NVISNVSSFIAFAK
-330 LVFALLDKDKNGF
+330 LVFSLMDKEQNGF
-343 ITKEYIVSNV
+343 ITKDYLIENVS
-353 TLDDKILQDLG
+353 LDDRILQDLG
-364 FQNQDNF
+364 FKDQNTF
-371 KQLLLNSG
+371 KELLLNSN
-379 KGEMIT
+379 KSEKIT
-385 EKDFITILLG
+385 ENDFVQILLSQAG
-395 QSGLLDE
+395 ILDD
-402 YKNIYNTTSSIPNVN
+402 YQMMNVNNISSSTNEFKGNTTNSNGGDIV
-417 ASSSSYTKRKKN
+417 K
-429 YGEDYVEISDE
+429 ISDD

-476 NLYNSMKNKNK
+476 NLYDSIKSGSKIHK
-487 DKNKENKEKK
+487 KKK
-497 NILLNIGKDRKIEIS
+497 NIILDLSKNRKIAIS

-519 LRRFHRKDQLNFTIP
+519 LRRFHHKDQINFTIP

-540 KKDYQRKKI
+540 KKNYQKKKI

-555 LEDRVKD
+555 LEERVKD

-578 GIWGDRMQNIIEYEK
+578 GIWGNQMQNIIEYEK

-631 SIPPTFPPFRANAI
+631 PIPPTFPPFRANAI

-650 VLIYEDMLKQEKEER
+650 VLIYEDMLKQEEEER
-665 EQRIKERMLKTAKT
+665 NIRIKERMEKTAKA
-679 SKLPPRMALY
+679 SKLPPRMDMYEKERKDREEQKKLELKRIEY
-689 EEERIAKEKQ
+689 EENEKR
-699 KELDLKRELY
+699 K
-709 EERQNRRF
+709 F
-717 KAKKVPD
+717 KAKKVPE
-724 FTKLQ
+724 FSRLQ
-729 TEFENKLKE
+729 QEFEDKLKR
-738 MKEKRKREK
+738 MKDERKKERK
-747 KSLKPIPFTFH
+747 ALKPIPFTFH

-768 QYLDQENDHEAKNP
+768 QYLDQENDPYVKNP
-782 KFANK
+782 KREGK

-792 EIIKKMQR
+792 EIIKRMQR

-822 LEDKENQQKLKELE
+822 LEEKENQQKLKEIE
-836 DNIRAEHQA
+836 DSIRAEQQA
-845 RLRERVWNSKALV
+845 RLRERVLNSKAIV
-858 DHRNQLKENEIRRKE
+858 DHTNQLNEIKQKRME
-873 EFKEELQKQEESYRN
+873 EFKEELQRQEESYKA
-888 ELARRLDRV
+888 ELARRLERV

-940 EQQIIGEDEGDDGEA
+940 EQPVNVEEEGDDG

-962 GGEEGEGEK
+962 GGEEGEK
-971 IEEEA
+971 IEEEI

-983 AGEEEKK
+983 VDDEDKK

>member
-1 MATCAEVPRYEL
+1 MATCSEVPRYEL

-93 QTELEFGMPIEDE
+93 QTTLEFGVPIEDP
-106 NDMNNKEINFEKFKT
+106 NMLNNEEIDFKKFKT

-578 GIWGDRMQNIIEYEK
+578 GIWGNRMQNIIEYEK
-593 EQRQQ
+593 QQRQL

-631 SIPPTFPPFRANAI
+631 PIPPTFPPFRANAI

-665 EQRIKERMLKTAKT
+665 EQRIRERMEKTKLA
-679 SKLPPRMALY
+679 SKLPPRMQMY
-689 EEERIAKEKQ
+689 EEERKERERQKKLNYQ
-699 KELDLKRELY
+699 KELIQ
-709 EERQNRRF
+709 ERKLRQF
-717 KAKKVPD
+717 KAKEVPD
-724 FTKLQ
+724 FLKLQ
-729 TEFENKLKE
+729 TEFENKLNE
-738 MKEKRKREK
+738 MKRAA
-747 KSLKPIPFTFH
+747 KPTIPEPFTFH
-758 EPKKKVAELC
+758 EPKKKVALLC
-768 QYLDQENDHEAKNP
+768 KYLDQENDHNAKNP
-782 KFANK
+782 RPKTDINK
-787 DEEIK
+787 
-792 EIIKKMQR
+792 IIKKMQR
-800 KPKIEPKSTHSLD
+800 KPKIEPKSTHCLD
-813 LLMELRRKE
+813 LLMDLRRKE
-822 LEDKENQQKLKELE
+822 LEEKERQIKVKEIE

-845 RLRERVWNSKALV
+845 RLRERVWNSKAIV
-858 DHRNQLKENEIRRKE
+858 DNTNQLNENRLRQQE
-873 EFKEELQKQEESYRN
+873 EFKAKLQKQKDSYN
-888 ELARRLDRV
+888 AELKRRLEKV

-910 GEKFSLNR
+910 GEKYSLNK
-918 NNLEDLDELQM
+918 NNQEDLNEMLLD
-929 QFGPIA
+929 PIA
-935 EEDEY
+935 GEDEY
-940 EQQIIGEDEGDDGEA
+940 EQQGDGEDDENYEEDEGGEEADKNEEA
-955 EGEGEEE
+955 EGEK
-962 GGEEGEGEK
+962 EGENGE
-971 IEEEA
+971 IDEEKN
-976 DGEKDEN
+976 DDEN
-983 AGEEEKK
+983 EVEDN

>member
-1 MATCAEVPRYEL
+1 MATCNEVPRYEL
-13 VSSKKCIPEEEKY
+13 VSTKKCPPEEEKY
-26 QNYLLETLNKKPTNN
+26 HKYLLETLNKKPKTNF
-41 LINSCPYKPTPYP
+41 IEGTPYNP
-54 TTKTFYGETC
+54 LPPEPSQVFYGQTV

-75 VNYYNYSNAFT
+75 VNYYNYTNAFT

-106 NDMNNKEINFEKFKT
+106 NNINAPSLNFEKFKT
-121 EETFSLNTLKE
+121 EETFGLNTLQA
-132 FDKNLEILKR
+132 FDKNLEELKK
-142 ENEEYKKLK
+142 ENQQYKKYK
-151 GNQNKI
+151 GKNKNP
-157 SQNYITQD
+157 SRKYITQD
-165 EIKRQKELIFGSIE
+165 EIKQKKEMIFGSIE
-179 DLQKYLQDKKDK
+179 DLQKYLQNKKDK
-191 KINWFKRFVELS
+191 GNNWFKRFVKLS

-208 HLCNLLEAKT
+208 HLCDLIEAKT
-218 PEQLE
+218 PEELE
-223 ILIKEILKREEE
+223 IIIKDILKKEEE
-235 SQKEREHLMENYT
+235 SEKKREKLMEIY
-248 MKNLKKA
+248 NLKALKKQ
-255 GIKRKGYNNGKPL
+255 GIKRKGYTNTKPL
-268 DEKDMRFIKKY
+268 DEKDIRFIKKY

-287 IKDSQIGFTDDDN
+287 IKDAQIGFTDDDN
-300 ERLYSQNIFNNY
+300 ERIYSQKIFNNMD
-312 SKLKD
+312 K
-317 ENSNLSSFVAFAK
+317 NVISNVSSFIAFAK
-330 LVFALLDKDKNGF
+330 LVFSLMDKEQNGF
-343 ITKEYIVSNV
+343 ITKDYLIENVS
-353 TLDDKILQDLG
+353 LDDRILQDLG
-364 FQNQDNF
+364 FKDQNNF
-371 KQLLLNSG
+371 KDLLLNSN
-379 KGEMIT
+379 KSEKIT
-385 EKDFITILLG
+385 ENDFVQILLSQAG
-395 QSGLLDE
+395 ILDD
-402 YKNIYNTTSSIPNVN
+402 YQMMNVNNISSSTNEFKGNTTNSNGGDIV
-417 ASSSSYTKRKKN
+417 K
-429 YGEDYVEISDE
+429 ISDD

-476 NLYNSMKNKNK
+476 NLYDSIKSGSKIHK
-487 DKNKENKEKK
+487 KKK
-497 NILLNIGKDRKIEIS
+497 NIILDLSKNRKIAIS

-519 LRRFHRKDQLNFTIP
+519 LRRFHHKDQINFTIP

-540 KKDYQRKKI
+540 KKNYQKKKI

-555 LEDRVKD
+555 LEERVKD

-578 GIWGDRMQNIIEYEK
+578 GIWGNQMQNIIEYEK

-631 SIPPTFPPFRANAI
+631 PIPPTFPPFRANAI

-650 VLIYEDMLKQEKEER
+650 VLIYEDMLKQEEEER
-665 EQRIKERMLKTAKT
+665 NIRIKERMEKTAKA
-679 SKLPPRMALY
+679 SKLPPRMDMYEKERKDREEQKKLELKRIEY
-689 EEERIAKEKQ
+689 EENEKR
-699 KELDLKRELY
+699 K
-709 EERQNRRF
+709 F
-717 KAKKVPD
+717 KAKKVPE
-724 FTKLQ
+724 FSRLQ
-729 TEFENKLKE
+729 QEFEDKLKR
-738 MKEKRKREK
+738 MKDERKKERK
-747 KSLKPIPFTFH
+747 ALKPIPFTFH

-768 QYLDQENDHEAKNP
+768 QYLDQENDPYVKNP
-782 KFANK
+782 KREGK

-792 EIIKKMQR
+792 EIIKRMQR

-822 LEDKENQQKLKELE
+822 LEEKENQQKLKEIE
-836 DNIRAEHQA
+836 DSIRAEQQA
-845 RLRERVWNSKALV
+845 RLRERVLNSKAIV
-858 DHRNQLKENEIRRKE
+858 DHTNQLNEIKQKRME
-873 EFKEELQKQEESYRN
+873 EFKEELQRQEESYKA
-888 ELARRLDRV
+888 ELARRLERV

-940 EQQIIGEDEGDDGEA
+940 EQPVNVEEEGDDG

-962 GGEEGEGEK
+962 GREEGEK
-971 IEEEA
+971 IEEEI

-983 AGEEEKK
+983 VDDEDKK